1 MQKCR
6 KIFIVLFSVFYVIF
20 SPVASVFALD
30 NNQSTSNIEKSDEKE
45 NKNQINSPNN
55 SAIIGS
61 KNERTEK
68 PKQETESPPDSKEPT
83 ITNVTVTGD
92 FDKDAKGVDFFKKIQ
107 INLIGENLTDNNFL
121 TKEGLHWS
129 DKTTV
134 ELIKGVENGFINS
147 ETYLGKQNNPTTSVK
162 AYSMNVGDS
171 GRINYVGKTKSGVDL
186 DLIWTVTG
194 NDSADWKKNS
204 GYYSSSRATG
214 LAFTG
219 EQSIPNST
227 GNSIVV
233 LYTEANTLGL
243 HYKIVKHGTLDEQP
257 VILSFISTDI
267 DAAQGVQTDLANIVE
282 LIPNESGLKKSTD
295 GVIYDATP
303 KMMALNGSSDLPK
316 GGYLGAGFLSSFN
329 YTFYSPAPPRFNN
342 SYDYALGVRY
352 DIFGSSLQADIL
364 TRITQRIRVKYVDS
378 SGKELKKEEH
388 YSGFTDK
395 SYKVDSISIP
405 KYRLVNIDKN
415 VTDKNNPIITFIYQ
429 PEHKVTL
436 HFVDEQGTKIQESKT
451 FTVLEGQTISY
462 TPNSMDGFITPNKLK
477 QIAVKDVDY
486 QFVYKKVPKQEQK
499 PSEETKN
506 PVKTTPKKE
515 VNKQNTGTGVVSNV
529 GSVVANHSSAKKTI
543 NVEES
548 PVSKNAPSIQS
559 SSHNVSYNTKETG
572 VQEKKDPFLENTGM
586 PQEEKKKFLNHIHE
600 REVNKQ
606 NTGNGVVS
614 NVGPFVAN
622 HSNAKKTINVEES
635 PIFKNTPSIQSS
647 SHNVSYNTEETG
659 VRDKK
664 APFLENT
671 GMTQEEKKKF
681 LNHIHEREVNKQN
694 TGTGVVSNVGP
705 FVANHSSAKKTIN
718 VEESPIFKNTP
729 SIQSSSHNV
738 SYNTEETGVQE
749 KKDPFLENT
758 GMTQEDKKK
767 FLNYIHEVAKDA
779 RTKYGNDQNKINHAI
794 ANAIAYSAY
803 HDSFLQKRTN
813 DFGEKP
819 RNLSKDV
826 EKLLSDIYNENYYK
840 IDFPHLAMPLA
851 TSEKSVWY
859 KEVGKFI
866 AGLSPLNI
874 VGVTPSDTFFQAN
887 SLLGDELTIIDNK
900 DLITDIDAYIL
911 KYHPKFKDLPLNE
924 RIEKYYSTDN
934 LNKKRGEY
942 YKEVLELKSEGTGA
956 NNYST
961 ILKFGSIVTFAAL
974 GLFLLNIKNG
984 ISEFRTDPEKMIK
997 EKMIKEKIIPILIN
1011 DFEELKKDPLAYAT
1025 KKTSARLGNFVAD
1038 TIVTAKAVV
1047 TFTANKINN
1056 KIIKPIVNRVVK
1068 PIYNAVIR
1076 PISSFTYN
1084 KVAKPIYNNVVKPV
1098 YNKVIK
1104 PVVKLGY
1111 SNIVKPVYNKV
1122 IKPVAKWGYNNI
1134 VKPVYNKVIKPVVKW
1149 EYNNIVKPVYNKVI
1163 KPVVKWGYNNTVKP
1177 VYNKVIKPVA
1187 KWGYNNVVKPF
1198 VEPIYNKVIK
1208 PASNWISDKYNKA
1221 KNWFKKWF

>member
-6 KIFIVLFSVFYVIF
+6 KICIVLFSVFYLIF
-20 SPVASVFALD
+20 SPVASVFALE
-30 NNQSTSNIEKSDEKE
+30 NNQSISNKEEADKKE
-45 NKNQINSPNN
+45 NKNQITSPNN

-61 KNERTEK
+61 KNEQTEK
-68 PKQETESPPDSKEPT
+68 PKQETGSPPVSKEPT

-92 FDKDAKGVDFFKKIQ
+92 FDKDVKGVDFFKKIQ

-282 LIPNESGLKKSTD
+282 LIPEESGLKKSTD

-316 GGYLGAGFLSSFN
+316 GGYLGAVFLSSFN

-395 SYKVDSISIP
+395 SYKVDSINIP

-436 HFVDEQGTKIQESKT
+436 HFVDEQGTKVQESKT

-499 PSEETKN
+499 PSEGTKN
-506 PVKTTPKKE
+506 PIKTPPK
-515 VNKQNTGTGVVSNV
+515 
-529 GSVVANHSSAKKTI
+529 
-543 NVEES
+543 
-548 PVSKNAPSIQS
+548 
-559 SSHNVSYNTKETG
+559 
-572 VQEKKDPFLENTGM
+572 
-586 PQEEKKKFLNHIHE
+586 
-600 REVNKQ
+600 REINKQ
-606 NTGNGVVS
+606 NTGNGAVS
-614 NVGPFVAN
+614 NVGSFVAN
-622 HSNAKKTINVEES
+622 RSNAKKTIYVKES
-635 PIFKNTPSIQSS
+635 PVFQNTPSTQSS
-647 SHNVSYNTEETG
+647 FYNVSSNT
-659 VRDKK
+659 K
-664 APFLENT
+664 
-671 GMTQEEKKKF
+671 
-681 LNHIHEREVNKQN
+681 
-694 TGTGVVSNVGP
+694 
-705 FVANHSSAKKTIN
+705 
-718 VEESPIFKNTP
+718 
-729 SIQSSSHNV
+729 
-738 SYNTEETGVQE
+738 ETGVQE

-794 ANAIAYSAY
+794 ANAIAYKAY
-803 HDSFLQKRTN
+803 HDSFLQKNTN

-826 EKLLSDIYNENYYK
+826 EKLLSDIYKESYYK

-887 SLLGDELTIIDNK
+887 SLWGDEMTYLDKK
-900 DLITDIDAYIL
+900 DYITDIDAYIL
-911 KYHPKFKDLPLNE
+911 KYHPDFKDLSLDE
-924 RIEKYYSTDN
+924 RIEKYYSIEKLDE
-934 LNKKRGEY
+934 KRGEY
-942 YKEVLELKSEGTGA
+942 YKQILEMKSEGAGA
-956 NNYST
+956 KVYADV
-961 ILKFGSIVTFAAL
+961 LKVGSILSVATF
-974 GLFLLNIKNG
+974 GLLLLNIKNG
-984 ISEFRTDPEKMIK
+984 ISDFLKTPRKMIK
-997 EKMIKEKIIPILIN
+997 EIIIPSLVNNIKEFIKE
-1011 DFEELKKDPLAYAT
+1011 FKKNPLAYIGNKIFAP
-1025 KKTSARLGNFVAD
+1025 LGNFVVGA
-1038 TIVTAKAVV
+1038 TLTTMSVV

-1076 PISSFTYN
+1076 PISSFVYN

-1104 PVVKLGY
+1104 PVVKWGY

-1122 IKPVAKWGYNNI
+1122 IKPVVKWG
-1134 VKPVYNKVIKPVVKW
+1134 
-1149 EYNNIVKPVYNKVI
+1149 YNNIVKPVYNKVI
-1163 KPVVKWGYNNTVKP
+1163 KPVVKWGYNNVVEPIYNSIFKP
-1177 VYNKVIKPVA
+1177 I
-1187 KWGYNNVVKPF
+1187 YNNVAKPIYNNIFKPIYNNVAKPF
-1198 VEPIYNKVIK
+1198 VEPIYNNVFK
-1208 PASNWISDKYNKA
+1208 PAGNWMLDKYNKA
-1221 KNWFKKWF
+1221 SDWMYNKAKYWLKR

>member
-6 KIFIVLFSVFYVIF
+6 KICIVLFSVFYLIF
-20 SPVASVFALD
+20 SPVASVFALE
-30 NNQSTSNIEKSDEKE
+30 NNQSISNKEEADKKE
-45 NKNQINSPNN
+45 NKNQITSPNN

-61 KNERTEK
+61 KNEQTEK
-68 PKQETESPPDSKEPT
+68 PKQETGSPPVSKEPT

-147 ETYLGKQNNPTTSVK
+147 KTYLGKQNNPTTSVK

-204 GYYSSSRATG
+204 GYYSSSRPTG

-219 EQSIPNST
+219 EQSIPNTT

-282 LIPNESGLKKSTD
+282 LIPKESGLKKSTD
-295 GVIYDATP
+295 GVIYDGVP
-303 KMMALNGSSDLPK
+303 KMMSLNGSSDLPK

-364 TRITQRIRVKYVDS
+364 TRITQHIRVKYVDS

-395 SYKVDSISIP
+395 SYKVDSINIP

-415 VTDKNNPIITFIYQ
+415 VIDKNNPIITFVYQ

-436 HFVDEQGTKIQESKT
+436 HFVDEQGTKVQESKT

-486 QFVYKKVPKQEQK
+486 RFVYKKVPKQEQK
-499 PSEETKN
+499 PSEGTKN
-506 PVKTTPKKE
+506 PVKKTPK
-515 VNKQNTGTGVVSNV
+515 
-529 GSVVANHSSAKKTI
+529 
-543 NVEES
+543 
-548 PVSKNAPSIQS
+548 
-559 SSHNVSYNTKETG
+559 
-572 VQEKKDPFLENTGM
+572 
-586 PQEEKKKFLNHIHE
+586 

-614 NVGPFVAN
+614 NIVPFVAN
-622 HSNAKKTINVEES
+622 RSNAKKTIYVKES
-635 PIFKNTPSIQSS
+635 PVFQNTPSTQSS
-647 SHNVSYNTEETG
+647 FYNVSSNT
-659 VRDKK
+659 K
-664 APFLENT
+664 
-671 GMTQEEKKKF
+671 
-681 LNHIHEREVNKQN
+681 
-694 TGTGVVSNVGP
+694 
-705 FVANHSSAKKTIN
+705 
-718 VEESPIFKNTP
+718 
-729 SIQSSSHNV
+729 
-738 SYNTEETGVQE
+738 ETGVQE

-794 ANAIAYSAY
+794 ANAIAYSSY
-803 HDSFLQKRTN
+803 HDNLLQKSTN

-819 RNLSKDV
+819 RNLREDV
-826 EKLLSDIYNENYYK
+826 EDLLKRIHGEKKYKL
-840 IDFPHLAMPLA
+840 DFPHLAMPLA

-859 KEVGKFI
+859 KEFGKFI

-887 SLLGDELTIIDNK
+887 SLWGDEMTYLDKK
-900 DLITDIDAYIL
+900 DYITDIDAYIL
-911 KYHPKFKDLPLNE
+911 KYHPDFKDLSLDE
-924 RIEKYYSTDN
+924 RIEKYYSIEKLDE
-934 LNKKRGEY
+934 KRGEY
-942 YKEVLELKSEGTGA
+942 YKQILEMKSEGAGA
-956 NNYST
+956 KVYADV
-961 ILKFGSIVTFAAL
+961 LKVGSILSVATL
-974 GLFLLNIKNG
+974 GLLLLNIKNG
-984 ISEFRTDPEKMIK
+984 ISDFLKNPRKMIK
-997 EKMIKEKIIPILIN
+997 EIIIPSLVNNIKEFIKE
-1011 DFEELKKDPLAYAT
+1011 FKKNPLAYIGNKIFAP
-1025 KKTSARLGNFVAD
+1025 LGNFVVGA
-1038 TIVTAKAVV
+1038 TLTTMSVV

-1076 PISSFTYN
+1076 PISSFVYN

-1104 PVVKLGY
+1104 PVVKWGY

-1122 IKPVAKWGYNNI
+1122 IKPVVKWG
-1134 VKPVYNKVIKPVVKW
+1134 
-1149 EYNNIVKPVYNKVI
+1149 YNNIVKPVYNKVI
-1163 KPVVKWGYNNTVKP
+1163 KPVVKWGYNNVVEPIYNSIFKP
-1177 VYNKVIKPVA
+1177 I
-1187 KWGYNNVVKPF
+1187 YNNVAKPIYNNIFKPIYNNVAKPF
-1198 VEPIYNKVIK
+1198 VEPIYNNVFK
-1208 PASNWISDKYNKA
+1208 PAGNWMLDKYNKA
-1221 KNWFKKWF
+1221 SDWMYNKAKYWLKR

>member
-68 PKQETESPPDSKEPT
+68 PKQETESPPVSKEPT

-282 LIPNESGLKKSTD
+282 LIPEESGLKKSTD

-364 TRITQRIRVKYVDS
+364 TRITQHIRVKYVDS

-395 SYKVDSISIP
+395 SYKVDSINIP

-415 VTDKNNPIITFIYQ
+415 VIDKNNPIITFIYK

-436 HFVDEQGTKIQESKT
+436 HFVDEQGTKVQESKT

-477 QIAVKDVDY
+477 QIAIKDVDY

-499 PSEETKN
+499 PSEGIKN
-506 PVKTTPKKE
+506 PVKTTPKRE
-515 VNKQNTGTGVVSNV
+515 VNKQNTGTGVVSNVGSVVANHSSDKKTINVEESPVSKNEPSIQSSSHTGTGVVSNV

-548 PVSKNAPSIQS
+548 PVSKNTPSIQS
-559 SSHNVSYNTKETG
+559 SSHTG
-572 VQEKKDPFLENTGM
+572 T
-586 PQEEKKKFLNHIHE
+586 
-600 REVNKQ
+600 
-606 NTGNGVVS
+606 GVVS
-614 NVGPFVAN
+614 NVGSVVAN
-622 HSNAKKTINVEES
+622 HSSAKKTINVEES
-635 PIFKNTPSIQSS
+635 PVSKNTPSIQSS
-647 SHNVSYNTEETG
+647 SHNVSYKTEET
-659 VRDKK
+659 VVQEKK
-664 APFLENT
+664 DPFLENT
-671 GMTQEEKKKF
+671 GMNQEDKKKF

-705 FVANHSSAKKTIN
+705 FVANRSSAKKTIY
-718 VEESPIFKNTP
+718 VEESPVFKNTP

-738 SYNTEETGVQE
+738 SYKTEETVVQE

-767 FLNYIHEVAKDA
+767 FLNYIHEVAKNA
-779 RTKYGNDQNKINHAI
+779 RTKYGNDQNKINHTI
-794 ANAIAYSAY
+794 ANAIAYSSY
-803 HDSFLQKRTN
+803 HDNLLQKSTN

-819 RNLSKDV
+819 RNLSEDV
-826 EKLLSDIYNENYYK
+826 EKLLRWIHGEDKYK
-840 IDFPHLAMPLA
+840 LDFPHLAMPLA
-851 TSEKSVWY
+851 TAEKSVWY

-911 KYHPKFKDLPLNE
+911 KYHPEFKDLPLNE

-942 YKEVLELKSEGTGA
+942 YKEVLESKSEGTGM

-961 ILKFGSIVTFAAL
+961 ILKFGSMVTFAAL

-997 EKMIKEKIIPILIN
+997 EKIIPILIN
-1011 DFEELKKDPLAYAT
+1011 NFEELKKDPVAYAT
-1025 KKTSARLGNFVAD
+1025 KKHLLAL
-1038 TIVTAKAVV
+1038 
-1047 TFTANKINN
+1047 
-1056 KIIKPIVNRVVK
+1056 
-1068 PIYNAVIR
+1068 VI
-1076 PISSFTYN
+1076 
-1084 KVAKPIYNNVVKPV
+1084 
-1098 YNKVIK
+1098 
-1104 PVVKLGY
+1104 LLQML
-1111 SNIVKPVYNKV
+1111 
-1122 IKPVAKWGYNNI
+1122 
-1134 VKPVYNKVIKPVVKW
+1134 
-1149 EYNNIVKPVYNKVI
+1149 
-1163 KPVVKWGYNNTVKP
+1163 
-1177 VYNKVIKPVA
+1177 
-1187 KWGYNNVVKPF
+1187 
-1198 VEPIYNKVIK
+1198 
-1208 PASNWISDKYNKA
+1208 
-1221 KNWFKKWF
+1221 

>member
-30 NNQSTSNIEKSDEKE
+30 NNQSASNKEKSDEKE

-68 PKQETESPPDSKEPT
+68 PKQETESPPVSKEPT

-92 FDKDAKGVDFFKKIQ
+92 FDKDAKGIDFFKKIQ

-282 LIPNESGLKKSTD
+282 IIPEESGLKKSTD
-295 GVIYDATP
+295 GVIYDVTP

-364 TRITQRIRVKYVDS
+364 TRITQHIRVKYVDS
-378 SGKELKKEEH
+378 NGKELKKEEH

-395 SYKVDSISIP
+395 SYKVDSINIP

-415 VTDKNNPIITFIYQ
+415 VIDKNNPIITFIYQ

-436 HFVDEQGTKIQESKT
+436 HFVDEQGTKVQESKT

-486 QFVYKKVPKQEQK
+486 QFVYKKVPKKEQK

-515 VNKQNTGTGVVSNV
+515 VNKQNTGNEVVSNV
-529 GSVVANHSSAKKTI
+529 GSIVANHSSAKKII
-543 NVEES
+543 NVEGS
-548 PVSKNAPSIQS
+548 PVSKN
-559 SSHNVSYNTKETG
+559 T
-572 VQEKKDPFLENTGM
+572 L
-586 PQEEKKKFLNHIHE
+586 
-600 REVNKQ
+600 
-606 NTGNGVVS
+606 
-614 NVGPFVAN
+614 
-622 HSNAKKTINVEES
+622 
-635 PIFKNTPSIQSS
+635 SIQSS
-647 SHNVSYNTEETG
+647 SHNVSYNTEET
-659 VRDKK
+659 RLQEKK
-664 APFLENT
+664 DPFLENT
-671 GMTQEEKKKF
+671 GITQEEKKKF
-681 LNHIHEREVNKQN
+681 LNYIHEREVNKQN
-694 TGTGVVSNVGP
+694 TGTGVVSNLGP
-705 FVANHSSAKKTIN
+705 FVANRSSVKKTIY
-718 VEESPIFKNTP
+718 VEESPVFKNTP
-729 SIQSSSHNV
+729 SIQSSSHNI
-738 SYNTEETGVQE
+738 SYKTEETGVQE

-758 GMTQEDKKK
+758 GMTQEEKKD

-803 HDSFLQKRTN
+803 HDNFLQKSTN
-813 DFGEKP
+813 DFWEKP
-819 RNLSKDV
+819 RNLSEDV
-826 EKLLSDIYNENYYK
+826 EDLLMGIHSNDKYKL
-840 IDFPHLAMPLA
+840 DFPHLAMPLA
-851 TSEKSVWY
+851 TAEKSVWY

-874 VGVTPSDTFFQAN
+874 VGVTPSNTFFQAN

-900 DLITDIDAYIL
+900 DLITDIDAYVL

-934 LNKKRGEY
+934 LNKKREEY
-942 YKEVLELKSEGTGA
+942 YKEVLELKSEGTGT

-961 ILKFGSIVTFAAL
+961 ILKFGSMFTLAAL

-984 ISEFRTDPEKMIK
+984 ISDLLKNPKKI
-997 EKMIKEKIIPILIN
+997 IKEKIIPSLIN
-1011 DFEELKKDPLAYAT
+1011 NFAELKKDPLAYAT
-1025 KKTSARLGNFVAD
+1025 KKTSARFGNFVAD

-1149 EYNNIVKPVYNKVI
+1149 
-1163 KPVVKWGYNNTVKP
+1163 GYNNTVKP

-1221 KNWFKKWF
+1221 KSWLKKWF

>member
-68 PKQETESPPDSKEPT
+68 PKQETESPPVSKEPT

-282 LIPNESGLKKSTD
+282 LIPEESGLQNSTD

-303 KMMALNGSSDLPK
+303 KMMTLNGSSDLPK

-415 VTDKNNPIITFIYQ
+415 VTDKNNPIITFIYK

-436 HFVDEQGTKIQESKT
+436 HFVDEQGTKVQESKT
-451 FTVLEGQTISY
+451 FTVLEGQAISY

-477 QIAVKDVDY
+477 QIAIKDVDY
-486 QFVYKKVPKQEQK
+486 QFVYKKVPKKEQK
-499 PSEETKN
+499 PSEGTKN
-506 PVKTTPKKE
+506 PVKTTPK
-515 VNKQNTGTGVVSNV
+515 
-529 GSVVANHSSAKKTI
+529 
-543 NVEES
+543 
-548 PVSKNAPSIQS
+548 
-559 SSHNVSYNTKETG
+559 
-572 VQEKKDPFLENTGM
+572 
-586 PQEEKKKFLNHIHE
+586 
-600 REVNKQ
+600 REVN
-606 NTGNGVVS
+606 
-614 NVGPFVAN
+614 
-622 HSNAKKTINVEES
+622 
-635 PIFKNTPSIQSS
+635 
-647 SHNVSYNTEETG
+647 
-659 VRDKK
+659 
-664 APFLENT
+664 
-671 GMTQEEKKKF
+671 
-681 LNHIHEREVNKQN
+681 
-694 TGTGVVSNVGP
+694 
-705 FVANHSSAKKTIN
+705 
-718 VEESPIFKNTP
+718 
-729 SIQSSSHNV
+729 
-738 SYNTEETGVQE
+738 
-749 KKDPFLENT
+749 
-758 GMTQEDKKK
+758 
-767 FLNYIHEVAKDA
+767 
-779 RTKYGNDQNKINHAI
+779 
-794 ANAIAYSAY
+794 
-803 HDSFLQKRTN
+803 
-813 DFGEKP
+813 
-819 RNLSKDV
+819 
-826 EKLLSDIYNENYYK
+826 
-840 IDFPHLAMPLA
+840 
-851 TSEKSVWY
+851 
-859 KEVGKFI
+859 
-866 AGLSPLNI
+866 
-874 VGVTPSDTFFQAN
+874 
-887 SLLGDELTIIDNK
+887 
-900 DLITDIDAYIL
+900 
-911 KYHPKFKDLPLNE
+911 
-924 RIEKYYSTDN
+924 
-934 LNKKRGEY
+934 
-942 YKEVLELKSEGTGA
+942 
-956 NNYST
+956 
-961 ILKFGSIVTFAAL
+961 
-974 GLFLLNIKNG
+974 
-984 ISEFRTDPEKMIK
+984 
-997 EKMIKEKIIPILIN
+997 
-1011 DFEELKKDPLAYAT
+1011 
-1025 KKTSARLGNFVAD
+1025 
-1038 TIVTAKAVV
+1038 
-1047 TFTANKINN
+1047 
-1056 KIIKPIVNRVVK
+1056 
-1068 PIYNAVIR
+1068 
-1076 PISSFTYN
+1076 
-1084 KVAKPIYNNVVKPV
+1084 
-1098 YNKVIK
+1098 
-1104 PVVKLGY
+1104 
-1111 SNIVKPVYNKV
+1111 
-1122 IKPVAKWGYNNI
+1122 
-1134 VKPVYNKVIKPVVKW
+1134 
-1149 EYNNIVKPVYNKVI
+1149 
-1163 KPVVKWGYNNTVKP
+1163 
-1177 VYNKVIKPVA
+1177 
-1187 KWGYNNVVKPF
+1187 
-1198 VEPIYNKVIK
+1198 
-1208 PASNWISDKYNKA
+1208 
-1221 KNWFKKWF
+1221 

>member
-6 KIFIVLFSVFYVIF
+6 KICIVLFSVFYLIF
-20 SPVASVFALD
+20 SPVASVFALE
-30 NNQSTSNIEKSDEKE
+30 NNQSISNKEEADKKE
-45 NKNQINSPNN
+45 NKNQITSPNN

-61 KNERTEK
+61 KNEQTEK
-68 PKQETESPPDSKEPT
+68 PKQETGSPPVSKEPT

-147 ETYLGKQNNPTTSVK
+147 KTYLGKQNNPTTSVK

-204 GYYSSSRATG
+204 GYYSSSRPTG

-219 EQSIPNST
+219 EQSIPNTT

-282 LIPNESGLKKSTD
+282 LIPKESGLKKSTD
-295 GVIYDATP
+295 GVIYDGVP
-303 KMMALNGSSDLPK
+303 KMMSLNGSSDLPK

-364 TRITQRIRVKYVDS
+364 TRITQHIRVKYVDS

-395 SYKVDSISIP
+395 SYKVDSINIP

-415 VTDKNNPIITFIYQ
+415 VIDKNNPIITFVYQ

-436 HFVDEQGTKIQESKT
+436 HFVDEQGTKVQESKT

-486 QFVYKKVPKQEQK
+486 RFVYKKVPKQEQK
-499 PSEETKN
+499 PSEGTKN
-506 PVKTTPKKE
+506 PVKKTPK
-515 VNKQNTGTGVVSNV
+515 
-529 GSVVANHSSAKKTI
+529 
-543 NVEES
+543 
-548 PVSKNAPSIQS
+548 
-559 SSHNVSYNTKETG
+559 
-572 VQEKKDPFLENTGM
+572 
-586 PQEEKKKFLNHIHE
+586 

-614 NVGPFVAN
+614 NIVPFVAN
-622 HSNAKKTINVEES
+622 RSNAKKTIYVKES
-635 PIFKNTPSIQSS
+635 PVFQNTPSTQSS
-647 SHNVSYNTEETG
+647 FYNVSSNT
-659 VRDKK
+659 K
-664 APFLENT
+664 
-671 GMTQEEKKKF
+671 
-681 LNHIHEREVNKQN
+681 
-694 TGTGVVSNVGP
+694 
-705 FVANHSSAKKTIN
+705 
-718 VEESPIFKNTP
+718 
-729 SIQSSSHNV
+729 
-738 SYNTEETGVQE
+738 ETGVQE

-794 ANAIAYSAY
+794 ANAIAYSSY
-803 HDSFLQKRTN
+803 HDNLLQKSTN

-819 RNLSKDV
+819 RNLREDV
-826 EKLLSDIYNENYYK
+826 EDLLKRIHGEKKYKL
-840 IDFPHLAMPLA
+840 DFPHLAMPLA

-859 KEVGKFI
+859 KEFGKFI

-887 SLLGDELTIIDNK
+887 SLWGDEMTYLDKK
-900 DLITDIDAYIL
+900 DYITDIDAYIL
-911 KYHPKFKDLPLNE
+911 KYHPDFKDLSLDE
-924 RIEKYYSTDN
+924 RIEKYYSIEKLDE
-934 LNKKRGEY
+934 KRGEY
-942 YKEVLELKSEGTGA
+942 YKQILEMKSEGAGA
-956 NNYST
+956 KVYADV
-961 ILKFGSIVTFAAL
+961 LKVGSILSVATL
-974 GLFLLNIKNG
+974 GLLLLNIKNG
-984 ISEFRTDPEKMIK
+984 ISDFLKNPRKMIK
-997 EKMIKEKIIPILIN
+997 EIIIPSLVNNIKEFIKE
-1011 DFEELKKDPLAYAT
+1011 FKKNPLAYIGNKIFAP
-1025 KKTSARLGNFVAD
+1025 LGNFVVGA
-1038 TIVTAKAVV
+1038 TLTTMSVV

-1076 PISSFTYN
+1076 PISSFVYN
-1084 KVAKPIYNNVVKPV
+1084 KVAKPIFNTVVKPV

-1104 PVVKLGY
+1104 PVVK
-1111 SNIVKPVYNKV
+1111 
-1122 IKPVAKWGYNNI
+1122 WG
-1134 VKPVYNKVIKPVVKW
+1134 
-1149 EYNNIVKPVYNKVI
+1149 YNNIVKPVYNKVI
-1163 KPVVKWGYNNTVKP
+1163 KPVVKWGYNNVVEPIYNSIFKP
-1177 VYNKVIKPVA
+1177 I
-1187 KWGYNNVVKPF
+1187 YNNVAKPIYNNIFKPIYNNVAKPF
-1198 VEPIYNKVIK
+1198 VEPIYNNVFK
-1208 PASNWISDKYNKA
+1208 PAGNWMLDKYNKA
-1221 KNWFKKWF
+1221 SDWMYNKAKYWLKR

>member
-6 KIFIVLFSVFYVIF
+6 KICIVLFSVFYLIF
-20 SPVASVFALD
+20 SPVASVFALE
-30 NNQSTSNIEKSDEKE
+30 NNQSISNKEEADKKE
-45 NKNQINSPNN
+45 NKNQITSPNN

-61 KNERTEK
+61 KNEQTEK
-68 PKQETESPPDSKEPT
+68 PKQETGSPPVSKEPT

-147 ETYLGKQNNPTTSVK
+147 KTYLGKQNNPTTSVK

-204 GYYSSSRATG
+204 GYYSSSRPTG

-219 EQSIPNST
+219 EQSIPNTT

-282 LIPNESGLKKSTD
+282 LIPKESGLKKSTD
-295 GVIYDATP
+295 GVIYDANP
-303 KMMALNGSSDLPK
+303 KMMSLNGSSDLPK

-364 TRITQRIRVKYVDS
+364 TRITQHIRVKYVDS

-395 SYKVDSISIP
+395 SYKVDSINIP

-415 VTDKNNPIITFIYQ
+415 VIDKNNPIITFVYQ

-436 HFVDEQGTKIQESKT
+436 HFVDEQGTKVQESKT

-486 QFVYKKVPKQEQK
+486 RFVYKKVPKQEQK
-499 PSEETKN
+499 PSEGTKN
-506 PVKTTPKKE
+506 PVKKTPK
-515 VNKQNTGTGVVSNV
+515 
-529 GSVVANHSSAKKTI
+529 
-543 NVEES
+543 
-548 PVSKNAPSIQS
+548 
-559 SSHNVSYNTKETG
+559 
-572 VQEKKDPFLENTGM
+572 
-586 PQEEKKKFLNHIHE
+586 
-600 REVNKQ
+600 REVSKQ

-614 NVGPFVAN
+614 NIVPFVTN
-622 HSNAKKTINVEES
+622 RSSAKKTIYVEES
-635 PIFKNTPSIQSS
+635 PVFKNTPSIQSS
-647 SHNVSYNTEETG
+647 SHNVSYNTEET
-659 VRDKK
+659 R
-664 APFLENT
+664 A
-671 GMTQEEKKKF
+671 
-681 LNHIHEREVNKQN
+681 
-694 TGTGVVSNVGP
+694 
-705 FVANHSSAKKTIN
+705 
-718 VEESPIFKNTP
+718 
-729 SIQSSSHNV
+729 
-738 SYNTEETGVQE
+738 QE
-749 KKDPFLENT
+749 KRDPFLENT

-794 ANAIAYSAY
+794 ANAIAYSTY
-803 HDSFLQKRTN
+803 RDSFLQKSTN

-826 EKLLSDIYNENYYK
+826 EELLGDIYRQSKYK

-851 TSEKSVWY
+851 TAEKSVWY
-859 KEVGKFI
+859 KEFGKFI

-887 SLLGDELTIIDNK
+887 SLWGDEMTYLDKK
-900 DLITDIDAYIL
+900 DYITDVDAYIL
-911 KYHPKFKDLPLNE
+911 KYHPDFKDLSLDE
-924 RIEKYYSTDN
+924 RIEKYYSIEKLDE
-934 LNKKRGEY
+934 KRGEY
-942 YKEVLELKSEGTGA
+942 YKQILEMKSEGAGA
-956 NNYST
+956 KVYADV
-961 ILKFGSIVTFAAL
+961 LKVGSILSVATL
-974 GLFLLNIKNG
+974 GLLLLNIKNG
-984 ISEFRTDPEKMIK
+984 ISDFLKNPRKMIK
-997 EKMIKEKIIPILIN
+997 EIIIPSLVNNIKEFIKE
-1011 DFEELKKDPLAYAT
+1011 FKKNPLAYIGNKIFAP
-1025 KKTSARLGNFVAD
+1025 LGNFVVGA
-1038 TIVTAKAVV
+1038 TLTTMSVV

-1076 PISSFTYN
+1076 PISSFVYN

-1104 PVVKLGY
+1104 PVVKWGY

-1122 IKPVAKWGYNNI
+1122 IKPVVKWG
-1134 VKPVYNKVIKPVVKW
+1134 
-1149 EYNNIVKPVYNKVI
+1149 YNNIVKPVYNKVI
-1163 KPVVKWGYNNTVKP
+1163 KPVVKWGYNNVVEPIYNSIFKP
-1177 VYNKVIKPVA
+1177 I
-1187 KWGYNNVVKPF
+1187 YNNVAKPIYNNIFKPIYNNVAKPF
-1198 VEPIYNKVIK
+1198 VEPIYNNVIK
-1208 PASNWISDKYNKA
+1208 PAGNWMLDKYNKA
-1221 KNWFKKWF
+1221 SDWMYNKAKYWLKR

>member
-30 NNQSTSNIEKSDEKE
+30 NNQSASNKEKSDEKE

-68 PKQETESPPDSKEPT
+68 PKQETESPPVSKEPT

-92 FDKDAKGVDFFKKIQ
+92 FDKDARGVDFFKKIQ

-282 LIPNESGLKKSTD
+282 LIPEESGLKKSTD

-364 TRITQRIRVKYVDS
+364 TRITQHIRVKYVDS

-395 SYKVDSISIP
+395 SYKVDSINIP

-436 HFVDEQGTKIQESKT
+436 HFVDEQGTKVQESKT

-486 QFVYKKVPKQEQK
+486 QFV
-499 PSEETKN
+499 
-506 PVKTTPKKE
+506 
-515 VNKQNTGTGVVSNV
+515 
-529 GSVVANHSSAKKTI
+529 
-543 NVEES
+543 
-548 PVSKNAPSIQS
+548 
-559 SSHNVSYNTKETG
+559 
-572 VQEKKDPFLENTGM
+572 
-586 PQEEKKKFLNHIHE
+586 
-600 REVNKQ
+600 
-606 NTGNGVVS
+606 
-614 NVGPFVAN
+614 
-622 HSNAKKTINVEES
+622 
-635 PIFKNTPSIQSS
+635 
-647 SHNVSYNTEETG
+647 
-659 VRDKK
+659 
-664 APFLENT
+664 
-671 GMTQEEKKKF
+671 
-681 LNHIHEREVNKQN
+681 
-694 TGTGVVSNVGP
+694 
-705 FVANHSSAKKTIN
+705 
-718 VEESPIFKNTP
+718 
-729 SIQSSSHNV
+729 
-738 SYNTEETGVQE
+738 
-749 KKDPFLENT
+749 
-758 GMTQEDKKK
+758 
-767 FLNYIHEVAKDA
+767 
-779 RTKYGNDQNKINHAI
+779 
-794 ANAIAYSAY
+794 
-803 HDSFLQKRTN
+803 
-813 DFGEKP
+813 
-819 RNLSKDV
+819 
-826 EKLLSDIYNENYYK
+826 
-840 IDFPHLAMPLA
+840 
-851 TSEKSVWY
+851 
-859 KEVGKFI
+859 
-866 AGLSPLNI
+866 
-874 VGVTPSDTFFQAN
+874 
-887 SLLGDELTIIDNK
+887 
-900 DLITDIDAYIL
+900 
-911 KYHPKFKDLPLNE
+911 
-924 RIEKYYSTDN
+924 
-934 LNKKRGEY
+934 
-942 YKEVLELKSEGTGA
+942 
-956 NNYST
+956 
-961 ILKFGSIVTFAAL
+961 
-974 GLFLLNIKNG
+974 
-984 ISEFRTDPEKMIK
+984 
-997 EKMIKEKIIPILIN
+997 
-1011 DFEELKKDPLAYAT
+1011 
-1025 KKTSARLGNFVAD
+1025 
-1038 TIVTAKAVV
+1038 
-1047 TFTANKINN
+1047 
-1056 KIIKPIVNRVVK
+1056 
-1068 PIYNAVIR
+1068 
-1076 PISSFTYN
+1076 
-1084 KVAKPIYNNVVKPV
+1084 
-1098 YNKVIK
+1098 
-1104 PVVKLGY
+1104 
-1111 SNIVKPVYNKV
+1111 
-1122 IKPVAKWGYNNI
+1122 
-1134 VKPVYNKVIKPVVKW
+1134 
-1149 EYNNIVKPVYNKVI
+1149 
-1163 KPVVKWGYNNTVKP
+1163 
-1177 VYNKVIKPVA
+1177 
-1187 KWGYNNVVKPF
+1187 
-1198 VEPIYNKVIK
+1198 
-1208 PASNWISDKYNKA
+1208 
-1221 KNWFKKWF
+1221 

>member
-6 KIFIVLFSVFYVIF
+6 KICIVLFSVFYVIF

-30 NNQSTSNIEKSDEKE
+30 NNQSASNIEKSDEKE

-61 KNERTEK
+61 KNEQTEK
-68 PKQETESPPDSKEPT
+68 PKQETESPPVSKEPT

-92 FDKDAKGVDFFKKIQ
+92 FDKDARGVDFFKKIQ

-267 DAAQGVQTDLANIVE
+267 DAAQGVQTDLSNIVE
-282 LIPNESGLKKSTD
+282 LIPEESGLKKSTD

-395 SYKVDSISIP
+395 SYKVDSINIP

-415 VTDKNNPIITFIYQ
+415 VIDKNNPIITFIYQ

-436 HFVDEQGTKIQESKT
+436 HFVDEQGTKVQESKT
-451 FTVLEGQTISY
+451 FTVLEGQTIGY

-486 QFVYKKVPKQEQK
+486 QFVYKKVPKKEQK
-499 PSEETKN
+499 PSEEIKN

-515 VNKQNTGTGVVSNV
+515 VNKQNTGNEVVSNV
-529 GSVVANHSSAKKTI
+529 GPLVANHSSAKKTI

-548 PVSKNAPSIQS
+548 PV
-559 SSHNVSYNTKETG
+559 
-572 VQEKKDPFLENTGM
+572 
-586 PQEEKKKFLNHIHE
+586 
-600 REVNKQ
+600 
-606 NTGNGVVS
+606 
-614 NVGPFVAN
+614 
-622 HSNAKKTINVEES
+622 
-635 PIFKNTPSIQSS
+635 FKNTPSIQSS
-647 SHNVSYNTEETG
+647 SHT
-659 VRDKK
+659 K
-664 APFLENT
+664 
-671 GMTQEEKKKF
+671 
-681 LNHIHEREVNKQN
+681 
-694 TGTGVVSNVGP
+694 TGVVSNVGP
-705 FVANHSSAKKTIN
+705 FVANHSSAKKTIY
-718 VEESPIFKNTP
+718 VEEYPVFKNTP

-794 ANAIAYSAY
+794 ANAIAYKAY
-803 HDSFLQKRTN
+803 HDSFLQKNTN

-826 EKLLSDIYNENYYK
+826 EKLLSDIYKESYYK

-900 DLITDIDAYIL
+900 DLITDIDAYVL

-934 LNKKRGEY
+934 LNKKREEY

-961 ILKFGSIVTFAAL
+961 ILKFGSMFTFAAL

-984 ISEFRTDPEKMIK
+984 ISDFLKNPKKMIE
-997 EKMIKEKIIPILIN
+997 EKIIKEKIIPSLIN
-1011 DFEELKKDPLAYAT
+1011 NFEELKKDPLAYAT
-1025 KKTSARLGNFVAD
+1025 KKTSARFGNFVAD

-1084 KVAKPIYNNVVKPV
+1084 KVVKPIYNNVVKPV
-1098 YNKVIK
+1098 YNKVTK
-1104 PVVKLGY
+1104 PVV
-1111 SNIVKPVYNKV
+1111 
-1122 IKPVAKWGYNNI
+1122 KWGYNNI
-1134 VKPVYNKVIKPVVKW
+1134 VKPVYNKAIKPVAKW
-1149 EYNNIVKPVYNKVI
+1149 GYNNIVKPVYNKVI

-1198 VEPIYNKVIK
+1198 VEPIYNKVVK

>member
-30 NNQSTSNIEKSDEKE
+30 NNQSISNTEKSDEKE

-61 KNERTEK
+61 KNEQTEK
-68 PKQETESPPDSKEPT
+68 PKQETESPPVSKEPT

-92 FDKDAKGVDFFKKIQ
+92 FDKDARGVDFFKKIQ

-282 LIPNESGLKKSTD
+282 LIPEESGLKKSTD

-395 SYKVDSISIP
+395 SYKVDSINIP

-415 VTDKNNPIITFIYQ
+415 VIDKNNPIITFIYQ

-436 HFVDEQGTKIQESKT
+436 HFVDEQGTKVQESKI

-477 QIAVKDVDY
+477 QIAVKDLDY

-559 SSHNVSYNTKETG
+559 SSH
-572 VQEKKDPFLENTGM
+572 
-586 PQEEKKKFLNHIHE
+586 
-600 REVNKQ
+600 
-606 NTGNGVVS
+606 
-614 NVGPFVAN
+614 
-622 HSNAKKTINVEES
+622 
-635 PIFKNTPSIQSS
+635 
-647 SHNVSYNTEETG
+647 
-659 VRDKK
+659 
-664 APFLENT
+664 
-671 GMTQEEKKKF
+671 
-681 LNHIHEREVNKQN
+681 

-705 FVANHSSAKKTIN
+705 LVANHSSAKKTIN
-718 VEESPIFKNTP
+718 VEESPVFKNTP
-729 SIQSSSHNV
+729 SIQSSSHTETGVVSNVGPFVANRSGAKKTIYVEESPVFKNTPSIQSSSYNV

-767 FLNYIHEVAKDA
+767 FLTYIHEVAKNA

-794 ANAIAYSAY
+794 ANAIAYSSY
-803 HDSFLQKRTN
+803 HNNFLQKSTN
-813 DFGEKP
+813 DFWEKP
-819 RNLSKDV
+819 ENLTDDMEELLKNIHEDKFY
-826 EKLLSDIYNENYYK
+826 KL
-840 IDFPHLAMPLA
+840 DFPHLAMPLA
-851 TSEKSVWY
+851 TAEKSVWY

-934 LNKKRGEY
+934 LNKKREEY
-942 YKEVLELKSEGTGA
+942 YKEVLELKSEGTGT
-956 NNYST
+956 NNFST
-961 ILKFGSIVTFAAL
+961 ILKFGSMFTLAAL

-984 ISEFRTDPEKMIK
+984 ISDFLKNPK
-997 EKMIKEKIIPILIN
+997 KMIKEKIIPSLIN
-1011 DFEELKKDPLAYAT
+1011 NFAELKKDPLAYVT

-1076 PISSFTYN
+1076 PISSFMYN

-1098 YNKVIK
+1098 NNKVIK
-1104 PVVKLGY
+1104 PVVKWGY
-1111 SNIVKPVYNKV
+1111 NNVVKPVYNKV
-1122 IKPVAKWGYNNI
+1122 IKPVAKWEYNNV
-1134 VKPVYNKVIKPVVKW
+1134 VKPVYNKVIKPV
-1149 EYNNIVKPVYNKVI
+1149 
-1163 KPVVKWGYNNTVKP
+1163 VKP

-1208 PASNWISDKYNKA
+1208 PASNWISGKYNKA
-1221 KNWFKKWF
+1221 KSWLKKWF

>member
-30 NNQSTSNIEKSDEKE
+30 NNQSASNKEKSDEKE

-68 PKQETESPPDSKEPT
+68 PKQETESPPVSKEPT

-92 FDKDAKGVDFFKKIQ
+92 FDKDAKGIDFFKKIQ

-282 LIPNESGLKKSTD
+282 IIPEESGLKKSTD
-295 GVIYDATP
+295 GVIYDVTP

-364 TRITQRIRVKYVDS
+364 TRITQHIRVKYVDS
-378 SGKELKKEEH
+378 NGKELKKEEH

-395 SYKVDSISIP
+395 SYKVDSINIP

-415 VTDKNNPIITFIYQ
+415 VIDKNNPIITFIYQ

-436 HFVDEQGTKIQESKT
+436 HFVDEQGTKVQESKT

-486 QFVYKKVPKQEQK
+486 QFVYKKVPKKEQK

-515 VNKQNTGTGVVSNV
+515 VNKQNTGNEVVSNV
-529 GSVVANHSSAKKTI
+529 GSIVANHSSAKKII
-543 NVEES
+543 NVEGS
-548 PVSKNAPSIQS
+548 PVSKN
-559 SSHNVSYNTKETG
+559 T
-572 VQEKKDPFLENTGM
+572 L
-586 PQEEKKKFLNHIHE
+586 
-600 REVNKQ
+600 
-606 NTGNGVVS
+606 
-614 NVGPFVAN
+614 
-622 HSNAKKTINVEES
+622 
-635 PIFKNTPSIQSS
+635 SIQSS
-647 SHNVSYNTEETG
+647 SHNVSYNTEET
-659 VRDKK
+659 RLQEKK
-664 APFLENT
+664 DPFLENT
-671 GMTQEEKKKF
+671 GITQEEKKKF
-681 LNHIHEREVNKQN
+681 LNYIHEREVNKQN
-694 TGTGVVSNVGP
+694 TGTGVVSNLGP
-705 FVANHSSAKKTIN
+705 FVANRSSVKKTIY
-718 VEESPIFKNTP
+718 VEESPVFKNTP
-729 SIQSSSHNV
+729 SIQSSSHNI
-738 SYNTEETGVQE
+738 SYKTEETGVQE

-758 GMTQEDKKK
+758 GMTQEEKKD

-803 HDSFLQKRTN
+803 HDNFLQKSTN
-813 DFGEKP
+813 DFWEKP
-819 RNLSKDV
+819 RNLSEDV
-826 EKLLSDIYNENYYK
+826 EDLLMGIHSNDKYKL
-840 IDFPHLAMPLA
+840 DFPHLAMPLA
-851 TSEKSVWY
+851 TAEKSVWY

-874 VGVTPSDTFFQAN
+874 VGVTPSNTFFQAN

-900 DLITDIDAYIL
+900 DLITDIDAYVL

-934 LNKKRGEY
+934 LNKKREEY
-942 YKEVLELKSEGTGA
+942 YKEVLELKSEGTGT

-961 ILKFGSIVTFAAL
+961 ILKFGSMFTLAAL

-984 ISEFRTDPEKMIK
+984 ISDLLKNPKKI
-997 EKMIKEKIIPILIN
+997 IKEKIIPSLIN
-1011 DFEELKKDPLAYAT
+1011 NFAELKKDPLAYAT
-1025 KKTSARLGNFVAD
+1025 KKTSARFGNFVAD

-1134 VKPVYNKVIKPVVKW
+1134 VKPVYNKVIKPV
-1149 EYNNIVKPVYNKVI
+1149 
-1163 KPVVKWGYNNTVKP
+1163 
-1177 VYNKVIKPVA
+1177 A

-1221 KNWFKKWF
+1221 KSWLKKWF

>member
-30 NNQSTSNIEKSDEKE
+30 NNQSASNKEKSDEKE

-68 PKQETESPPDSKEPT
+68 PKQETESPPVSKEPT

-92 FDKDAKGVDFFKKIQ
+92 FDKDAKGIDFFKKIQ

-282 LIPNESGLKKSTD
+282 IIPEESGLKKSTD
-295 GVIYDATP
+295 GVIYDVTP

-364 TRITQRIRVKYVDS
+364 TRITQHIRVKYVDS
-378 SGKELKKEEH
+378 NGKELKKEEH

-395 SYKVDSISIP
+395 SYKVDSINIP

-415 VTDKNNPIITFIYQ
+415 VIDKNNPIITFIYQ

-436 HFVDEQGTKIQESKT
+436 HFVDEQGTKVQESKT

-486 QFVYKKVPKQEQK
+486 QFVYKKVPKKEQK

-515 VNKQNTGTGVVSNV
+515 VNKQNTGNEVVSNVGSIVANHSSAKKIINVEGSPVSKNTPSIQSSSHTGTGVVSNV

-548 PVSKNAPSIQS
+548 PVSKNTPSIQS
-559 SSHNVSYNTKETG
+559 SSHTG
-572 VQEKKDPFLENTGM
+572 T
-586 PQEEKKKFLNHIHE
+586 
-600 REVNKQ
+600 
-606 NTGNGVVS
+606 GVVS
-614 NVGPFVAN
+614 NVGSVVAN
-622 HSNAKKTINVEES
+622 HSSAKKIINVEGS
-635 PIFKNTPSIQSS
+635 PVSKNTLSIQSS
-647 SHNVSYNTEETG
+647 SHNVSYNTEET
-659 VRDKK
+659 RLQEKK
-664 APFLENT
+664 DPFLENT
-671 GMTQEEKKKF
+671 GITQEEKKKF
-681 LNHIHEREVNKQN
+681 LNYIHEREVNKQN
-694 TGTGVVSNVGP
+694 TGTGVVSNLGP
-705 FVANHSSAKKTIN
+705 FVANRSSVKKTIY
-718 VEESPIFKNTP
+718 VEESPVFKNTP
-729 SIQSSSHNV
+729 SIQSSSHNI
-738 SYNTEETGVQE
+738 SYKTEETGVQE

-758 GMTQEDKKK
+758 GMTQEEKKD

-803 HDSFLQKRTN
+803 HDNFLQKSTN
-813 DFGEKP
+813 DFWEKP
-819 RNLSKDV
+819 RNLSEDV
-826 EKLLSDIYNENYYK
+826 EDLLMGIHSNDKYKL
-840 IDFPHLAMPLA
+840 DFPHLAMPLA
-851 TSEKSVWY
+851 TAEKSVWY

-874 VGVTPSDTFFQAN
+874 VGVTPSNTFFQAN

-900 DLITDIDAYIL
+900 DLITDIDAYVL

-934 LNKKRGEY
+934 LNKKREEY
-942 YKEVLELKSEGTGA
+942 YKEVLELKSEGTGT

-961 ILKFGSIVTFAAL
+961 ILKFGSMFTLAAL

-984 ISEFRTDPEKMIK
+984 ISDLLKNPKKI
-997 EKMIKEKIIPILIN
+997 IKEKIIPSLIN
-1011 DFEELKKDPLAYAT
+1011 NFAELKKDPLAYAT
-1025 KKTSARLGNFVAD
+1025 KKTSARFGNFVAD

-1149 EYNNIVKPVYNKVI
+1149 
-1163 KPVVKWGYNNTVKP
+1163 GYNNTVKP

-1221 KNWFKKWF
+1221 KSWLKKWF

>member
-30 NNQSTSNIEKSDEKE
+30 NNQSASNKEKSDEKE

-68 PKQETESPPDSKEPT
+68 PKQETESPPVSKEPT

-92 FDKDAKGVDFFKKIQ
+92 FDKDAKGIDFFKKIQ

-282 LIPNESGLKKSTD
+282 IIPEESGLKKSTD
-295 GVIYDATP
+295 GVIYDVTP

-364 TRITQRIRVKYVDS
+364 TRITQHIRVKYVDS
-378 SGKELKKEEH
+378 NGKELKKEEH

-395 SYKVDSISIP
+395 SYKVDSINIP

-415 VTDKNNPIITFIYQ
+415 VIDKNNPIITFIYQ

-436 HFVDEQGTKIQESKT
+436 HFVDEQGTKVQESKT

-486 QFVYKKVPKQEQK
+486 QFVYKKVPKKEQK

-515 VNKQNTGTGVVSNV
+515 VNKQNTGNEVVSNVGSIVANHSSAKKIINVEGSPVSKNTPSIQSSSQTGTGVVSNV

-543 NVEES
+543 NVEGS
-548 PVSKNAPSIQS
+548 PVSKNTPSIQS
-559 SSHNVSYNTKETG
+559 SSHTG
-572 VQEKKDPFLENTGM
+572 T
-586 PQEEKKKFLNHIHE
+586 
-600 REVNKQ
+600 
-606 NTGNGVVS
+606 GVVS
-614 NVGPFVAN
+614 NLGPFVAN
-622 HSNAKKTINVEES
+622 RSSVKKTIYVEES
-635 PIFKNTPSIQSS
+635 PVFKNTPSIQSS
-647 SHNVSYNTEETG
+647 SHNISY
-659 VRDKK
+659 K
-664 APFLENT
+664 
-671 GMTQEEKKKF
+671 
-681 LNHIHEREVNKQN
+681 
-694 TGTGVVSNVGP
+694 
-705 FVANHSSAKKTIN
+705 
-718 VEESPIFKNTP
+718 
-729 SIQSSSHNV
+729 
-738 SYNTEETGVQE
+738 TEETGVQE

-758 GMTQEDKKK
+758 GMTQEEKKD

-803 HDSFLQKRTN
+803 HDNFLQKSTN
-813 DFGEKP
+813 DFWEKP
-819 RNLSKDV
+819 RNLSEDV
-826 EKLLSDIYNENYYK
+826 EDLLMGIHSNDKYKL
-840 IDFPHLAMPLA
+840 DFPHLAMPLA
-851 TSEKSVWY
+851 TAEKSVWY

-874 VGVTPSDTFFQAN
+874 VGVTPSNTFFQAN

-900 DLITDIDAYIL
+900 DLITDIDAYVL

-934 LNKKRGEY
+934 LNKKREEY
-942 YKEVLELKSEGTGA
+942 YKEVLELKSEGTGT

-961 ILKFGSIVTFAAL
+961 ILKFGSMFTLAAL

-984 ISEFRTDPEKMIK
+984 ISDLLKNPKKI
-997 EKMIKEKIIPILIN
+997 IKEKIIPSLIN
-1011 DFEELKKDPLAYAT
+1011 NFAELKKDPLAYAT
-1025 KKTSARLGNFVAD
+1025 KKTSARFGNFVAD

-1149 EYNNIVKPVYNKVI
+1149 
-1163 KPVVKWGYNNTVKP
+1163 GYNNTVKP

-1221 KNWFKKWF
+1221 KSWLKKWF

>member
-6 KIFIVLFSVFYVIF
+6 KICIVLFSVFYLIF
-20 SPVASVFALD
+20 SPVASVFALE
-30 NNQSTSNIEKSDEKE
+30 NNQSISNKEEADKKE
-45 NKNQINSPNN
+45 NKNQITSPNN

-61 KNERTEK
+61 KNEQTEK
-68 PKQETESPPDSKEPT
+68 PKQETGSPPVSKEPT

-147 ETYLGKQNNPTTSVK
+147 KTYLGKQNNPTTSVK

-204 GYYSSSRATG
+204 GYYSSSRPTG

-219 EQSIPNST
+219 EQSIPNTT

-282 LIPNESGLKKSTD
+282 LIPKESGLKKSTD
-295 GVIYDATP
+295 GVIYDGVP
-303 KMMALNGSSDLPK
+303 KMMSLNGSSDLPK

-364 TRITQRIRVKYVDS
+364 TRITQHIRVKYVDS

-395 SYKVDSISIP
+395 SYKVDSINIP

-415 VTDKNNPIITFIYQ
+415 VIDKNNPIITFVYQ

-436 HFVDEQGTKIQESKT
+436 HFVDEQGTKVQESKT

-486 QFVYKKVPKQEQK
+486 RFVYKKVPKQEQK
-499 PSEETKN
+499 PSEGTKN
-506 PVKTTPKKE
+506 PVKKTPK
-515 VNKQNTGTGVVSNV
+515 
-529 GSVVANHSSAKKTI
+529 
-543 NVEES
+543 
-548 PVSKNAPSIQS
+548 
-559 SSHNVSYNTKETG
+559 
-572 VQEKKDPFLENTGM
+572 
-586 PQEEKKKFLNHIHE
+586 

-614 NVGPFVAN
+614 NIVPFVAN
-622 HSNAKKTINVEES
+622 RSNAKKTIYVKES
-635 PIFKNTPSIQSS
+635 PVFQNTPSTQSS
-647 SHNVSYNTEETG
+647 FYNVSSNT
-659 VRDKK
+659 K
-664 APFLENT
+664 
-671 GMTQEEKKKF
+671 
-681 LNHIHEREVNKQN
+681 
-694 TGTGVVSNVGP
+694 
-705 FVANHSSAKKTIN
+705 
-718 VEESPIFKNTP
+718 
-729 SIQSSSHNV
+729 
-738 SYNTEETGVQE
+738 ETGVQE

-794 ANAIAYSAY
+794 ANAIAYSSY
-803 HDSFLQKRTN
+803 HDNLLQKSTN

-819 RNLSKDV
+819 RNLREDV
-826 EKLLSDIYNENYYK
+826 EDLLKRIHGEKKYKL
-840 IDFPHLAMPLA
+840 DFPHLAMPLA

-859 KEVGKFI
+859 KEFGKFI

-887 SLLGDELTIIDNK
+887 SLWGDEMTYLDKK
-900 DLITDIDAYIL
+900 DYITDIDAYIL
-911 KYHPKFKDLPLNE
+911 KYHPDFKDLSLDE
-924 RIEKYYSTDN
+924 RIEKYYSIEKLDE
-934 LNKKRGEY
+934 KRGEY
-942 YKEVLELKSEGTGA
+942 YKQILEMKSEGAGA
-956 NNYST
+956 KVYADV
-961 ILKFGSIVTFAAL
+961 LKVGSILSVATL
-974 GLFLLNIKNG
+974 GLLLLNIKNG
-984 ISEFRTDPEKMIK
+984 ISDFLKNPRKMIK
-997 EKMIKEKIIPILIN
+997 EIIIPSLVNNIKEFIKE
-1011 DFEELKKDPLAYAT
+1011 FKKNPLAYIGNKIFAP
-1025 KKTSARLGNFVAD
+1025 LGNFVVGA
-1038 TIVTAKAVV
+1038 TLTTMSVV

-1076 PISSFTYN
+1076 PISSFVYN

-1104 PVVKLGY
+1104 PVVKWGY
-1111 SNIVKPVYNKV
+1111 S
-1122 IKPVAKWGYNNI
+1122 
-1134 VKPVYNKVIKPVVKW
+1134 
-1149 EYNNIVKPVYNKVI
+1149 NIVKPVYNKVI
-1163 KPVVKWGYNNTVKP
+1163 KPVVKWGYNNVVEPIYNSIFKP
-1177 VYNKVIKPVA
+1177 I
-1187 KWGYNNVVKPF
+1187 YNNVAKPIYNNIFKPIYNNVAKPF
-1198 VEPIYNKVIK
+1198 VEPIYNNVFK
-1208 PASNWISDKYNKA
+1208 PAGNWMLDKYNKA
-1221 KNWFKKWF
+1221 SDWMYNKAKYWLKR

>member
-395 SYKVDSISIP
+395 SYKVDSINIP

-415 VTDKNNPIITFIYQ
+415 VIDKNNPIITFIYQ

-436 HFVDEQGTKIQESKT
+436 HFVDEQGTKVQESKT

-515 VNKQNTGTGVVSNV
+515 VNKQNTGNEVVSNVGPLVANHSSAKKTINVEESPVSKNTPSIQSSSHTGTGVVSNV

-548 PVSKNAPSIQS
+548 PVS
-559 SSHNVSYNTKETG
+559 
-572 VQEKKDPFLENTGM
+572 
-586 PQEEKKKFLNHIHE
+586 
-600 REVNKQ
+600 
-606 NTGNGVVS
+606 
-614 NVGPFVAN
+614 
-622 HSNAKKTINVEES
+622 
-635 PIFKNTPSIQSS
+635 
-647 SHNVSYNTEETG
+647 
-659 VRDKK
+659 
-664 APFLENT
+664 
-671 GMTQEEKKKF
+671 
-681 LNHIHEREVNKQN
+681 
-694 TGTGVVSNVGP
+694 
-705 FVANHSSAKKTIN
+705 
-718 VEESPIFKNTP
+718 KNTP

-794 ANAIAYSAY
+794 ANAIAYKAY
-803 HDSFLQKRTN
+803 HDSFLQKNTN

-826 EKLLSDIYNENYYK
+826 EKLLSDIYKESYYK

-900 DLITDIDAYIL
+900 DLITDIDAYVL

-934 LNKKRGEY
+934 LNKKREEY

-961 ILKFGSIVTFAAL
+961 ILKFGSMFTLAAL

-984 ISEFRTDPEKMIK
+984 ISDFLKNPKKMIE
-997 EKMIKEKIIPILIN
+997 EKIIKEKIIPSLIN
-1011 DFEELKKDPLAYAT
+1011 NFEELKKDPLAYAT
-1025 KKTSARLGNFVAD
+1025 KKTSARFGNFVAD

-1098 YNKVIK
+1098 YNKVTK
-1104 PVVKLGY
+1104 PVV
-1111 SNIVKPVYNKV
+1111 
-1122 IKPVAKWGYNNI
+1122 KWGYNNI
-1134 VKPVYNKVIKPVVKW
+1134 VKPVYNKAIKPVAKW
-1149 EYNNIVKPVYNKVI
+1149 GYNNIVKPVYNKVI

-1198 VEPIYNKVIK
+1198 VEPIYNKVVK

>member
-1 MQKCR
+1 M
-6 KIFIVLFSVFYVIF
+6 IF
-20 SPVASVFALD
+20 SPVASVFALE
-30 NNQSTSNIEKSDEKE
+30 NNQSISNKEEADKKE
-45 NKNQINSPNN
+45 NKNQITSPNN

-61 KNERTEK
+61 KNEQTEK
-68 PKQETESPPDSKEPT
+68 PKQETGSPPVSKEPT

-147 ETYLGKQNNPTTSVK
+147 KTYLGKQNNPTTSVK

-204 GYYSSSRATG
+204 GYYSSSRPTG

-219 EQSIPNST
+219 EQSIPNTT

-282 LIPNESGLKKSTD
+282 LIPKESGLKKSTD
-295 GVIYDATP
+295 GVIYDGVP
-303 KMMALNGSSDLPK
+303 KMMSLNGSSDLPK

-364 TRITQRIRVKYVDS
+364 TRITQHIRVKYVDS

-395 SYKVDSISIP
+395 SYKVDSINIP

-415 VTDKNNPIITFIYQ
+415 VIDKNNPIITFVYQ

-436 HFVDEQGTKIQESKT
+436 HFVDEQGTKVQESKT

-486 QFVYKKVPKQEQK
+486 RFVYKKVPKQEQK
-499 PSEETKN
+499 PSEGTKN
-506 PVKTTPKKE
+506 PVKKTPK
-515 VNKQNTGTGVVSNV
+515 
-529 GSVVANHSSAKKTI
+529 
-543 NVEES
+543 
-548 PVSKNAPSIQS
+548 
-559 SSHNVSYNTKETG
+559 
-572 VQEKKDPFLENTGM
+572 
-586 PQEEKKKFLNHIHE
+586 

-614 NVGPFVAN
+614 NIVPFVAN
-622 HSNAKKTINVEES
+622 RSNAKKTIYVKES
-635 PIFKNTPSIQSS
+635 PVFQNTPSTQSS
-647 SHNVSYNTEETG
+647 FYNVSSNT
-659 VRDKK
+659 K
-664 APFLENT
+664 
-671 GMTQEEKKKF
+671 
-681 LNHIHEREVNKQN
+681 
-694 TGTGVVSNVGP
+694 
-705 FVANHSSAKKTIN
+705 
-718 VEESPIFKNTP
+718 
-729 SIQSSSHNV
+729 
-738 SYNTEETGVQE
+738 ETGVQE

-794 ANAIAYSAY
+794 ANAIAYSSY
-803 HDSFLQKRTN
+803 HDNLLQKSTN

-819 RNLSKDV
+819 RNLREDV
-826 EKLLSDIYNENYYK
+826 EDLLKRIHGEKKYKL
-840 IDFPHLAMPLA
+840 DFPHLAMPLA

-859 KEVGKFI
+859 KEFGKFI

-887 SLLGDELTIIDNK
+887 SLWGDEMTYLDKK
-900 DLITDIDAYIL
+900 DYITDIDAYIL
-911 KYHPKFKDLPLNE
+911 KYHPDFKDLSLDE
-924 RIEKYYSTDN
+924 RIEKYYSIEKLDE
-934 LNKKRGEY
+934 KRGEY
-942 YKEVLELKSEGTGA
+942 YKQILEMKSEGAGA
-956 NNYST
+956 KVYADV
-961 ILKFGSIVTFAAL
+961 LKVGSILSVATL
-974 GLFLLNIKNG
+974 GLLLLNIKNG
-984 ISEFRTDPEKMIK
+984 ISDFLKNPRKMIK
-997 EKMIKEKIIPILIN
+997 EIIIPSLVNNIKEFIKE
-1011 DFEELKKDPLAYAT
+1011 FKKNPLAYIGNKIFAP
-1025 KKTSARLGNFVAD
+1025 LGNFVVGA
-1038 TIVTAKAVV
+1038 TLTTMSVV

-1076 PISSFTYN
+1076 PISSFVYN

-1104 PVVKLGY
+1104 PVVKWGY
-1111 SNIVKPVYNKV
+1111 S
-1122 IKPVAKWGYNNI
+1122 
-1134 VKPVYNKVIKPVVKW
+1134 
-1149 EYNNIVKPVYNKVI
+1149 NIVKPVYNKVI
-1163 KPVVKWGYNNTVKP
+1163 KPVVKWGYNNVVEPIYNSIFKP
-1177 VYNKVIKPVA
+1177 I
-1187 KWGYNNVVKPF
+1187 YNNVAKPIYNNIFKPIYNNVAKPF
-1198 VEPIYNKVIK
+1198 VEPIYNNVFK
-1208 PASNWISDKYNKA
+1208 PAGNWMLDKYNKA
-1221 KNWFKKWF
+1221 SDWMYNKAKYWLKR

>member
-6 KIFIVLFSVFYVIF
+6 KICIVLFSVFYLIF
-20 SPVASVFALD
+20 SPVASVLALE
-30 NNQSTSNIEKSDEKE
+30 NNQSISNKEEADKKE
-45 NKNQINSPNN
+45 NKNQITSPNN

-61 KNERTEK
+61 KNEQTEK
-68 PKQETESPPDSKEPT
+68 PKQETESPPVSKEPT

-92 FDKDAKGVDFFKKIQ
+92 FDKDARGVDFFKKIQ

-147 ETYLGKQNNPTTSVK
+147 ETYLGKQNNPMTPVK

-204 GYYSSSRATG
+204 GYYSSSRPTG

-219 EQSIPNST
+219 EQSIPNTT

-257 VILSFISTDI
+257 VVLSFISTDI

-282 LIPNESGLKKSTD
+282 LIPEESGLKKSTD

-303 KMMALNGSSDLPK
+303 KMMSLNGSSDLPK

-329 YTFYSPAPPRFNN
+329 YTFYSPALPRFNN

-364 TRITQRIRVKYVDS
+364 TRITQHIRVKYVDS
-378 SGKELKKEEH
+378 NGKELKKEEH

-395 SYKVDSISIP
+395 SYKVDSINIP

-415 VTDKNNPIITFIYQ
+415 VIDKNNPIITFIYH

-436 HFVDEQGTKIQESKT
+436 HFVDEQGTKVQESKT

-499 PSEETKN
+499 PSEGTKN
-506 PVKTTPKKE
+506 PVKTTPK
-515 VNKQNTGTGVVSNV
+515 
-529 GSVVANHSSAKKTI
+529 
-543 NVEES
+543 
-548 PVSKNAPSIQS
+548 
-559 SSHNVSYNTKETG
+559 
-572 VQEKKDPFLENTGM
+572 
-586 PQEEKKKFLNHIHE
+586 

-622 HSNAKKTINVEES
+622 HSSAKKTINVEGS
-635 PIFKNTPSIQSS
+635 PVFKNTPSIQSS
-647 SHNVSYNTEETG
+647 SHNVSYNTE
-659 VRDKK
+659 K
-664 APFLENT
+664 
-671 GMTQEEKKKF
+671 
-681 LNHIHEREVNKQN
+681 
-694 TGTGVVSNVGP
+694 
-705 FVANHSSAKKTIN
+705 
-718 VEESPIFKNTP
+718 
-729 SIQSSSHNV
+729 
-738 SYNTEETGVQE
+738 TGVQE

-758 GMTQEDKKK
+758 GMTQEEKKK

-803 HDSFLQKRTN
+803 HDSFLQKSTN

-819 RNLSKDV
+819 RNLSEDV
-826 EKLLSDIYNENYYK
+826 EELLRNIYK
-840 IDFPHLAMPLA
+840 
-851 TSEKSVWY
+851 
-859 KEVGKFI
+859 
-866 AGLSPLNI
+866 
-874 VGVTPSDTFFQAN
+874 
-887 SLLGDELTIIDNK
+887 
-900 DLITDIDAYIL
+900 
-911 KYHPKFKDLPLNE
+911 
-924 RIEKYYSTDN
+924 
-934 LNKKRGEY
+934 
-942 YKEVLELKSEGTGA
+942 
-956 NNYST
+956 
-961 ILKFGSIVTFAAL
+961 
-974 GLFLLNIKNG
+974 
-984 ISEFRTDPEKMIK
+984 
-997 EKMIKEKIIPILIN
+997 KII
-1011 DFEELKKDPLAYAT
+1011 
-1025 KKTSARLGNFVAD
+1025 
-1038 TIVTAKAVV
+1038 
-1047 TFTANKINN
+1047 
-1056 KIIKPIVNRVVK
+1056 IK
-1068 PIYNAVIR
+1068 
-1076 PISSFTYN
+1076 
-1084 KVAKPIYNNVVKPV
+1084 
-1098 YNKVIK
+1098 
-1104 PVVKLGY
+1104 
-1111 SNIVKPVYNKV
+1111 
-1122 IKPVAKWGYNNI
+1122 
-1134 VKPVYNKVIKPVVKW
+1134 
-1149 EYNNIVKPVYNKVI
+1149 
-1163 KPVVKWGYNNTVKP
+1163 
-1177 VYNKVIKPVA
+1177 
-1187 KWGYNNVVKPF
+1187 
-1198 VEPIYNKVIK
+1198 
-1208 PASNWISDKYNKA
+1208 
-1221 KNWFKKWF
+1221 

>member
-30 NNQSTSNIEKSDEKE
+30 NNQSASNIEKSDEKE

-68 PKQETESPPDSKEPT
+68 PKQETESPPVSKEPT

-92 FDKDAKGVDFFKKIQ
+92 FDKDARGVDFFKKIQ

-282 LIPNESGLKKSTD
+282 LIPEESGLKKSTD

-364 TRITQRIRVKYVDS
+364 TRITQHIRVKYVDS

-395 SYKVDSISIP
+395 SYKVDSINIP

-415 VTDKNNPIITFIYQ
+415 VIDKNNPIITFIYQ

-499 PSEETKN
+499 PSEGTKN
-506 PVKTTPKKE
+506 PVKTTPKRE
-515 VNKQNTGTGVVSNV
+515 VNKQNTGNGVVSNV

-543 NVEES
+543 NVGES

-586 PQEEKKKFLNHIHE
+586 
-600 REVNKQ
+600 
-606 NTGNGVVS
+606 S
-614 NVGPFVAN
+614 
-622 HSNAKKTINVEES
+622 
-635 PIFKNTPSIQSS
+635 
-647 SHNVSYNTEETG
+647 
-659 VRDKK
+659 
-664 APFLENT
+664 
-671 GMTQEEKKKF
+671 
-681 LNHIHEREVNKQN
+681 
-694 TGTGVVSNVGP
+694 
-705 FVANHSSAKKTIN
+705 
-718 VEESPIFKNTP
+718 
-729 SIQSSSHNV
+729 
-738 SYNTEETGVQE
+738 
-749 KKDPFLENT
+749 
-758 GMTQEDKKK
+758 QEDKKK

-779 RTKYGNDQNKINHAI
+779 RTKYGNDQNKINHAV
-794 ANAIAYSAY
+794 ANAISYSVY
-803 HDSFLQKRTN
+803 HDNFLQKSTN

-819 RNLSKDV
+819 KNLTGDMVQLLKNIHKD
-826 EKLLSDIYNENYYK
+826 EIYKL
-840 IDFPHLAMPLA
+840 DFPHLAMPLA
-851 TSEKSVWY
+851 TAEKSVWY

-874 VGVTPSDTFFQAN
+874 VGVTPSNTFFQAN
-887 SLLGDELTIIDNK
+887 SLLGDELTIIDDK
-900 DLITDIDAYIL
+900 DLITDIDAYVL

-934 LNKKRGEY
+934 LNKKREEY
-942 YKEVLELKSEGTGA
+942 YKEVLELKSEGTGT

-961 ILKFGSIVTFAAL
+961 ILKFGSMFTLAAL
-974 GLFLLNIKNG
+974 GLFLLNIENG
-984 ISEFRTDPEKMIK
+984 ISDFFKNPKKMIK
-997 EKMIKEKIIPILIN
+997 EKMIPILIN
-1011 DFEELKKDPLAYAT
+1011 NFEELKKDPLAYAT
-1025 KKTSARLGNFVAD
+1025 TKTSARLGNFVAD

-1076 PISSFTYN
+1076 PISSFMYN

-1104 PVVKLGY
+1104 PVVKWGY
-1111 SNIVKPVYNKV
+1111 S
-1122 IKPVAKWGYNNI
+1122 NI

-1163 KPVVKWGYNNTVKP
+1163 KPVVKWGYNTVKPVYNKVIKP

-1208 PASNWISDKYNKA
+1208 PASNWISGKYNKA
-1221 KNWFKKWF
+1221 KSWLKKWF

>member
-61 KNERTEK
+61 KNEQTEK
-68 PKQETESPPDSKEPT
+68 PKQATESPPVSKEPT

-92 FDKDAKGVDFFKKIQ
+92 FDKDARGVDFFKKIQ

-219 EQSIPNST
+219 EQSIPNTT

-282 LIPNESGLKKSTD
+282 LIPEESGLKKSAD
-295 GVIYDATP
+295 GVVYDATP

-364 TRITQRIRVKYVDS
+364 TRITQHIRVKYVDS

-395 SYKVDSISIP
+395 SYKVDSINIP

-415 VTDKNNPIITFIYQ
+415 VIDKNNPIITFIYQ

-436 HFVDEQGTKIQESKT
+436 HFVDEQGTKVQESKT

-499 PSEETKN
+499 PSEGTKN
-506 PVKTTPKKE
+506 PVKTTPKRE

-572 VQEKKDPFLENTGM
+572 VQEKKG
-586 PQEEKKKFLNHIHE
+586 
-600 REVNKQ
+600 
-606 NTGNGVVS
+606 
-614 NVGPFVAN
+614 
-622 HSNAKKTINVEES
+622 
-635 PIFKNTPSIQSS
+635 
-647 SHNVSYNTEETG
+647 
-659 VRDKK
+659 
-664 APFLENT
+664 PFLENT

-681 LNHIHEREVNKQN
+681 LNYIHEREVNKQN
-694 TGTGVVSNVGP
+694 TGNGVVLNVGP
-705 FVANHSSAKKTIN
+705 FVANHSSAKKTIY

-767 FLNYIHEVAKDA
+767 FLNYIHEVAKNA
-779 RTKYGNDQNKINHAI
+779 RTKYGNNQNKINHAI
-794 ANAIAYSAY
+794 ANAIAYRSY
-803 HDSFLQKRTN
+803 SDRMLQRWTN

-819 RNLSKDV
+819 SNLTP
-826 EKLLSDIYNENYYK
+826 DIETIFDNIHRDNNYK
-840 IDFPHLAMPLA
+840 IDFPHLGAPLA
-851 TSEKSVWY
+851 TSEKSGTGY
-859 KEVGKFI
+859 ELLKKVGGFSL
-866 AGLSPLNI
+866 LSRI
-874 VGVTPSDTFFQAN
+874 GISSEDAFFQAN
-887 SLLGDELTIIDNK
+887 SLWGDEMTYLDNK
-900 DLITDIDAYIL
+900 DYITDIDAYIL
-911 KYHPKFKDLPLNE
+911 KYHPDFKDLSLDE
-924 RIEKYYSTDN
+924 RIEKYYSIEKLDE
-934 LNKKRGEY
+934 KRGEY
-942 YKEVLELKSEGTGA
+942 YKQILEMRSEGVGA
-956 NNYST
+956 KQYADV
-961 ILKFGSIVTFAAL
+961 LKVGSILSVATL
-974 GLFLLNIKNG
+974 GLFLLNIKSG
-984 ISEFRTDPEKMIK
+984 ISDFFTDPR
-997 EKMIKEKIIPILIN
+997 KMIKEKIIPSLVN
-1011 DFEELKKDPLAYAT
+1011 NVKELKKDPLAYVGNKIYAP
-1025 KKTSARLGNFVAD
+1025 LGNFVAD
-1038 TIVTAKAVV
+1038 TIVATKSVV

-1056 KIIKPIVNRVVK
+1056 KIIKPIVNRAVK

-1076 PISSFTYN
+1076 PISSFMYN

-1104 PVVKLGY
+1104 PVVKWGY
-1111 SNIVKPVYNKV
+1111 SNIVKPVYNKVIKPVAKWEYNNVVKPVYNKV

-1134 VKPVYNKVIKPVVKW
+1134 VKPVYNKVVRPI
-1149 EYNNIVKPVYNKVI
+1149 YNNIIKPVYNK
-1163 KPVVKWGYNNTVKP
+1163 
-1177 VYNKVIKPVA
+1177 
-1187 KWGYNNVVKPF
+1187 VVKPF

-1221 KNWFKKWF
+1221 KSWFKKWF

>member
-20 SPVASVFALD
+20 SPVASVFASD
-30 NNQSTSNIEKSDEKE
+30 NNQSASNIEKSDEKE
-45 NKNQINSPNN
+45 NKKQINSPNN

-61 KNERTEK
+61 KNEQTEK
-68 PKQETESPPDSKEPT
+68 PKQETESPPVSKEPT

-92 FDKDAKGVDFFKKIQ
+92 FDKDARGVDFFKKIQ

-147 ETYLGKQNNPTTSVK
+147 ETYLGKQNNPTISVK

-194 NDSADWKKNS
+194 NDSVDWKKNS

-219 EQSIPNST
+219 EQSIPNTT

-282 LIPNESGLKKSTD
+282 LIPEESGLKKSTD

-303 KMMALNGSSDLPK
+303 KMMSLNGSSDLPK

-395 SYKVDSISIP
+395 SYKVDSINIP

-415 VTDKNNPIITFIYQ
+415 LIDKNNPIITFIYK

-436 HFVDEQGTKIQESKT
+436 HFVDEQGTKVQESKT

-462 TPNSMDGFITPNKLK
+462 TPDSMDGFITPNKLK

-499 PSEETKN
+499 PSEGTKN
-506 PVKTTPKKE
+506 PVKTTPKRE
-515 VNKQNTGTGVVSNV
+515 VNKQNTGNGVVSNV

-559 SSHNVSYNTKETG
+559 SSHNVSYNTKETR

-586 PQEEKKKFLNHIHE
+586 IQEEKE
-600 REVNKQ
+600 
-606 NTGNGVVS
+606 
-614 NVGPFVAN
+614 
-622 HSNAKKTINVEES
+622 
-635 PIFKNTPSIQSS
+635 
-647 SHNVSYNTEETG
+647 
-659 VRDKK
+659 
-664 APFLENT
+664 
-671 GMTQEEKKKF
+671 
-681 LNHIHEREVNKQN
+681 
-694 TGTGVVSNVGP
+694 
-705 FVANHSSAKKTIN
+705 
-718 VEESPIFKNTP
+718 
-729 SIQSSSHNV
+729 
-738 SYNTEETGVQE
+738 
-749 KKDPFLENT
+749 
-758 GMTQEDKKK
+758 K

-794 ANAIAYSAY
+794 ANAIAYSSY
-803 HDSFLQKRTN
+803 HDSFLQKSTN

-819 RNLSKDV
+819 RNLSEDV
-826 EKLLSDIYNENYYK
+826 EELLKKIYRNKEYS

-859 KEVGKFI
+859 KEFGKFI

-887 SLLGDELTIIDNK
+887 SLLGDELTIIDKK
-900 DLITDIDAYIL
+900 DLITDMDAYIL
-911 KYHPKFKDLPLNE
+911 KYHPKFKDLPLNK

-934 LNKKRGEY
+934 LNKKREEY
-942 YKEVLELKSEGTGA
+942 YKEVLELKSEGSGA
-956 NNYST
+956 NNYSRT
-961 ILKFGSIVTFAAL
+961 LKFGSMLTFAAL

-984 ISEFRTDPEKMIK
+984 ISDFLEDPKK
-997 EKMIKEKIIPILIN
+997 VIKEKIIPSLVN
-1011 DFEELKKDPLAYAT
+1011 NVKELKKDPLAYIG
-1025 KKTSARLGNFVAD
+1025 KKVSAPLGNFVAD
-1038 TIVTAKAVV
+1038 AIVTTKSVV
-1047 TFTANKINN
+1047 TFTAYKINN

-1068 PIYNAVIR
+1068 PIYNAVVR
-1076 PISSFTYN
+1076 PITTFIN
-1084 KVAKPIYNNVVKPV
+1084 NRVVKPLYNNVVKPV
-1098 YNKVIK
+1098 KKWGYNNVIK
-1104 PVVKLGY
+1104 PAYNYVVKPIY
-1111 SNIVKPVYNKV
+1111 NNI
-1122 IKPVAKWGYNNI
+1122 IKPVAKWGYTNI
-1134 VKPVYNKVIKPVVKW
+1134 VKPVYNNVVRPI
-1149 EYNNIVKPVYNKVI
+1149 YNNIFKPVYNNIFKPVYNKV
-1163 KPVVKWGYNNTVKP
+1163 
-1177 VYNKVIKPVA
+1177 A
-1187 KWGYNNVVKPF
+1187 KPF

-1208 PASNWISDKYNKA
+1208 PASNWISDKYNKV
-1221 KNWFKKWF
+1221 KNWF

>member
-1 MQKCR
+1 
-6 KIFIVLFSVFYVIF
+6 
-20 SPVASVFALD
+20 
-30 NNQSTSNIEKSDEKE
+30 
-45 NKNQINSPNN
+45 
-55 SAIIGS
+55 
-61 KNERTEK
+61 
-68 PKQETESPPDSKEPT
+68 
-83 ITNVTVTGD
+83 
-92 FDKDAKGVDFFKKIQ
+92 
-107 INLIGENLTDNNFL
+107 
-121 TKEGLHWS
+121 
-129 DKTTV
+129 
-134 ELIKGVENGFINS
+134 
-147 ETYLGKQNNPTTSVK
+147 
-162 AYSMNVGDS
+162 MNVGDS

-282 LIPNESGLKKSTD
+282 LIPEESGLKKSTD

-395 SYKVDSISIP
+395 SYKVDSINIP

-436 HFVDEQGTKIQESKT
+436 HFVDEQGTKVQESKT

-515 VNKQNTGTGVVSNV
+515 VNKQNTGNEVVSNV

-548 PVSKNAPSIQS
+548 PVSKNAPSMQSSSHTGTGVVSNVGSVVANHSSAKKTINVEESPVSKNTPSIQS

-586 PQEEKKKFLNHIHE
+586 IQEEKKKFLNHIHD

-606 NTGNGVVS
+606 NT
-614 NVGPFVAN
+614 
-622 HSNAKKTINVEES
+622 E
-635 PIFKNTPSIQSS
+635 
-647 SHNVSYNTEETG
+647 
-659 VRDKK
+659 
-664 APFLENT
+664 
-671 GMTQEEKKKF
+671 
-681 LNHIHEREVNKQN
+681 
-694 TGTGVVSNVGP
+694 TGVVSNVGP
-705 FVANHSSAKKTIN
+705 FVANHSSAKKTIY
-718 VEESPIFKNTP
+718 VEEYPVFKNTP

-794 ANAIAYSAY
+794 ANAIAYKAY
-803 HDSFLQKRTN
+803 HDSFLQKNTN

-826 EKLLSDIYNENYYK
+826 EKLLSDIYKESYYK

-900 DLITDIDAYIL
+900 DLITDIDAYVL

-934 LNKKRGEY
+934 LNKKREEY

-961 ILKFGSIVTFAAL
+961 ILKFGSMFTFAAL

-984 ISEFRTDPEKMIK
+984 ISDFLKNPKKMIE
-997 EKMIKEKIIPILIN
+997 EKIIKEKIIPSLIN
-1011 DFEELKKDPLAYAT
+1011 NFEELKKDPLAYAT
-1025 KKTSARLGNFVAD
+1025 KKTSARFGNFVAD

-1084 KVAKPIYNNVVKPV
+1084 KVVKPIYNNVVKPV
-1098 YNKVIK
+1098 YNKVTK
-1104 PVVKLGY
+1104 PVV
-1111 SNIVKPVYNKV
+1111 
-1122 IKPVAKWGYNNI
+1122 KWGYNNI
-1134 VKPVYNKVIKPVVKW
+1134 VKPVYNKAIKPVAKW
-1149 EYNNIVKPVYNKVI
+1149 GYNNIVKPVYNKVI

-1187 KWGYNNVVKPF
+1187 KWGYNNTVKPVYNKVIKPVAKWGYNNVVKPF
-1198 VEPIYNKVIK
+1198 VEPIYNKVVK

>member
-30 NNQSTSNIEKSDEKE
+30 NNQGTSNIEKTDEKE

-61 KNERTEK
+61 KNEQTEK
-68 PKQETESPPDSKEPT
+68 PKQETESPPVSKEPT

-204 GYYSSSRATG
+204 GYYSSSRPTG

-219 EQSIPNST
+219 EQSIPNTT

-282 LIPNESGLKKSTD
+282 LIPEESGLKKSTD

-364 TRITQRIRVKYVDS
+364 TRITQHIRVKYVDS

-395 SYKVDSISIP
+395 SYKVDSINIP

-415 VTDKNNPIITFIYQ
+415 VIDKNNPIITFIYQ

-436 HFVDEQGTKIQESKT
+436 HFVDEQGTKVQESKT

-499 PSEETKN
+499 PSEGTKN
-506 PVKTTPKKE
+506 PVKKTPK
-515 VNKQNTGTGVVSNV
+515 
-529 GSVVANHSSAKKTI
+529 
-543 NVEES
+543 
-548 PVSKNAPSIQS
+548 
-559 SSHNVSYNTKETG
+559 
-572 VQEKKDPFLENTGM
+572 
-586 PQEEKKKFLNHIHE
+586 

-614 NVGPFVAN
+614 NIVPFVAN
-622 HSNAKKTINVEES
+622 RSNAKKTIYVKES
-635 PIFKNTPSIQSS
+635 PVFQNTPSTQSS
-647 SHNVSYNTEETG
+647 FYNVSSNT
-659 VRDKK
+659 K
-664 APFLENT
+664 
-671 GMTQEEKKKF
+671 
-681 LNHIHEREVNKQN
+681 
-694 TGTGVVSNVGP
+694 
-705 FVANHSSAKKTIN
+705 
-718 VEESPIFKNTP
+718 
-729 SIQSSSHNV
+729 
-738 SYNTEETGVQE
+738 ETGVQE

-794 ANAIAYSAY
+794 ANAIAYSSY
-803 HDSFLQKRTN
+803 HDNLLQKSTN

-819 RNLSKDV
+819 RNLREDV
-826 EKLLSDIYNENYYK
+826 EDLLKRIHGEKKYKL
-840 IDFPHLAMPLA
+840 DFPHLAMPLA

-859 KEVGKFI
+859 KEFGKFI

-887 SLLGDELTIIDNK
+887 SL
-900 DLITDIDAYIL
+900 
-911 KYHPKFKDLPLNE
+911 
-924 RIEKYYSTDN
+924 
-934 LNKKRGEY
+934 
-942 YKEVLELKSEGTGA
+942 
-956 NNYST
+956 
-961 ILKFGSIVTFAAL
+961 
-974 GLFLLNIKNG
+974 
-984 ISEFRTDPEKMIK
+984 
-997 EKMIKEKIIPILIN
+997 
-1011 DFEELKKDPLAYAT
+1011 
-1025 KKTSARLGNFVAD
+1025 
-1038 TIVTAKAVV
+1038 
-1047 TFTANKINN
+1047 
-1056 KIIKPIVNRVVK
+1056 
-1068 PIYNAVIR
+1068 
-1076 PISSFTYN
+1076 
-1084 KVAKPIYNNVVKPV
+1084 
-1098 YNKVIK
+1098 
-1104 PVVKLGY
+1104 
-1111 SNIVKPVYNKV
+1111 
-1122 IKPVAKWGYNNI
+1122 
-1134 VKPVYNKVIKPVVKW
+1134 
-1149 EYNNIVKPVYNKVI
+1149 
-1163 KPVVKWGYNNTVKP
+1163 
-1177 VYNKVIKPVA
+1177 
-1187 KWGYNNVVKPF
+1187 
-1198 VEPIYNKVIK
+1198 
-1208 PASNWISDKYNKA
+1208 
-1221 KNWFKKWF
+1221 

>member
-68 PKQETESPPDSKEPT
+68 PKQETESPPVSKEPT

-92 FDKDAKGVDFFKKIQ
+92 FDKDARGVDFFKKIQ

-282 LIPNESGLKKSTD
+282 LIPEESGLKKSTD

-395 SYKVDSISIP
+395 SYKVDSINIP

-436 HFVDEQGTKIQESKT
+436 HFVDEQGTKVQESKT

-515 VNKQNTGTGVVSNV
+515 VNKQNTGNEVVSNV

-548 PVSKNAPSIQS
+548 PVSKNTPSIQS
-559 SSHNVSYNTKETG
+559 SSHNVSYNTK
-572 VQEKKDPFLENTGM
+572 
-586 PQEEKKKFLNHIHE
+586 
-600 REVNKQ
+600 
-606 NTGNGVVS
+606 
-614 NVGPFVAN
+614 
-622 HSNAKKTINVEES
+622 
-635 PIFKNTPSIQSS
+635 
-647 SHNVSYNTEETG
+647 
-659 VRDKK
+659 
-664 APFLENT
+664 
-671 GMTQEEKKKF
+671 
-681 LNHIHEREVNKQN
+681 
-694 TGTGVVSNVGP
+694 
-705 FVANHSSAKKTIN
+705 
-718 VEESPIFKNTP
+718 
-729 SIQSSSHNV
+729 
-738 SYNTEETGVQE
+738 ETGVQE

-794 ANAIAYSAY
+794 ANAIAYKAY
-803 HDSFLQKRTN
+803 HDSFLQKNTN

-826 EKLLSDIYNENYYK
+826 EKLLSDIYKESYYK

-900 DLITDIDAYIL
+900 DLITDIDAYVL

-934 LNKKRGEY
+934 LNKKREEY

-961 ILKFGSIVTFAAL
+961 ILKFGSMFTFAAL

-984 ISEFRTDPEKMIK
+984 ISDFLKNPKKMIE
-997 EKMIKEKIIPILIN
+997 EKIIKEKIIPSLIN
-1011 DFEELKKDPLAYAT
+1011 NFEELKKDPLAYAT
-1025 KKTSARLGNFVAD
+1025 KKTSARFGNFVAD

-1084 KVAKPIYNNVVKPV
+1084 KVVKPIYNNVVKPV
-1098 YNKVIK
+1098 YNKVTK
-1104 PVVKLGY
+1104 PVV
-1111 SNIVKPVYNKV
+1111 
-1122 IKPVAKWGYNNI
+1122 KWGYNNI
-1134 VKPVYNKVIKPVVKW
+1134 VKPVYNKAIKPVAKW
-1149 EYNNIVKPVYNKVI
+1149 GYNNIVKPVYNKVI

-1198 VEPIYNKVIK
+1198 VEPIYNKVVK

>member
-30 NNQSTSNIEKSDEKE
+30 NNQSASNIEKSDEKE

-61 KNERTEK
+61 KNEQTEK

-92 FDKDAKGVDFFKKIQ
+92 FDKDARGVDFFKKIQ

-282 LIPNESGLKKSTD
+282 IIPEESGLKKSTD

-364 TRITQRIRVKYVDS
+364 TRITQHIRVKYVDS
-378 SGKELKKEEH
+378 NGKELKKEEH

-395 SYKVDSISIP
+395 SYKVDSINIP

-415 VTDKNNPIITFIYQ
+415 VIDKNNPIITFIYQ

-436 HFVDEQGTKIQESKT
+436 HFVDEQGTKVQESKT

-499 PSEETKN
+499 PSEGTKN
-506 PVKTTPKKE
+506 PVKTTPKRE
-515 VNKQNTGTGVVSNV
+515 VNKQNTGNGVVSNV

-572 VQEKKDPFLENTGM
+572 VQEKKDPFLESTGM

-635 PIFKNTPSIQSS
+635 PVSKNAPSIQSS
-647 SHNVSYNTEETG
+647 SHNVSY
-659 VRDKK
+659 K
-664 APFLENT
+664 
-671 GMTQEEKKKF
+671 
-681 LNHIHEREVNKQN
+681 
-694 TGTGVVSNVGP
+694 
-705 FVANHSSAKKTIN
+705 
-718 VEESPIFKNTP
+718 
-729 SIQSSSHNV
+729 
-738 SYNTEETGVQE
+738 TEETGVQE
-749 KKDPFLENT
+749 KKRSIFRKYWYDP
-758 GMTQEDKKK
+758 
-767 FLNYIHEVAKDA
+767 
-779 RTKYGNDQNKINHAI
+779 R
-794 ANAIAYSAY
+794 
-803 HDSFLQKRTN
+803 R
-813 DFGEKP
+813 
-819 RNLSKDV
+819 
-826 EKLLSDIYNENYYK
+826 
-840 IDFPHLAMPLA
+840 
-851 TSEKSVWY
+851 
-859 KEVGKFI
+859 
-866 AGLSPLNI
+866 
-874 VGVTPSDTFFQAN
+874 
-887 SLLGDELTIIDNK
+887 
-900 DLITDIDAYIL
+900 
-911 KYHPKFKDLPLNE
+911 
-924 RIEKYYSTDN
+924 
-934 LNKKRGEY
+934 
-942 YKEVLELKSEGTGA
+942 
-956 NNYST
+956 
-961 ILKFGSIVTFAAL
+961 
-974 GLFLLNIKNG
+974 
-984 ISEFRTDPEKMIK
+984 
-997 EKMIKEKIIPILIN
+997 KEKIL
-1011 DFEELKKDPLAYAT
+1011 EL
-1025 KKTSARLGNFVAD
+1025 
-1038 TIVTAKAVV
+1038 
-1047 TFTANKINN
+1047 
-1056 KIIKPIVNRVVK
+1056 
-1068 PIYNAVIR
+1068 
-1076 PISSFTYN
+1076 
-1084 KVAKPIYNNVVKPV
+1084 
-1098 YNKVIK
+1098 
-1104 PVVKLGY
+1104 Y
-1111 SNIVKPVYNKV
+1111 S
-1122 IKPVAKWGYNNI
+1122 
-1134 VKPVYNKVIKPVVKW
+1134 
-1149 EYNNIVKPVYNKVI
+1149 
-1163 KPVVKWGYNNTVKP
+1163 
-1177 VYNKVIKPVA
+1177 
-1187 KWGYNNVVKPF
+1187 
-1198 VEPIYNKVIK
+1198 
-1208 PASNWISDKYNKA
+1208 
-1221 KNWFKKWF
+1221 

>member
-395 SYKVDSISIP
+395 SYKVDSINIP

-415 VTDKNNPIITFIYQ
+415 VIDKNNPIITFIYQ

-436 HFVDEQGTKIQESKT
+436 HFVDEQGTKVQESKT

-515 VNKQNTGTGVVSNV
+515 VNKQNTGNEVVSNV
-529 GSVVANHSSAKKTI
+529 GPLVANHSSAKKTI

-548 PVSKNAPSIQS
+548 PVSKNTPSIQS

-586 PQEEKKKFLNHIHE
+586 PQEEKKKFLNHIHD

-606 NTGNGVVS
+606 NM
-614 NVGPFVAN
+614 
-622 HSNAKKTINVEES
+622 E
-635 PIFKNTPSIQSS
+635 
-647 SHNVSYNTEETG
+647 
-659 VRDKK
+659 
-664 APFLENT
+664 
-671 GMTQEEKKKF
+671 
-681 LNHIHEREVNKQN
+681 
-694 TGTGVVSNVGP
+694 TGVVSNVGP
-705 FVANHSSAKKTIN
+705 FVANHSSAKKTIY
-718 VEESPIFKNTP
+718 VEEYPVFKNTP

-794 ANAIAYSAY
+794 ANAIAYKAY
-803 HDSFLQKRTN
+803 HDSFLQKNTN

-826 EKLLSDIYNENYYK
+826 EKLLSDIYKESYYK

-900 DLITDIDAYIL
+900 DLITDIDAYVL

-934 LNKKRGEY
+934 LNKKREEY

-961 ILKFGSIVTFAAL
+961 ILKFGSMFTLAAL

-984 ISEFRTDPEKMIK
+984 ISDFLKNPKKMIE
-997 EKMIKEKIIPILIN
+997 EKIIKEKIIPSLIN
-1011 DFEELKKDPLAYAT
+1011 NFEELKKDPLAYAT
-1025 KKTSARLGNFVAD
+1025 KKTSARFGNFVAD

-1098 YNKVIK
+1098 YNKVTK
-1104 PVVKLGY
+1104 PVV
-1111 SNIVKPVYNKV
+1111 
-1122 IKPVAKWGYNNI
+1122 KWGYNNI
-1134 VKPVYNKVIKPVVKW
+1134 VKPVYNKA
-1149 EYNNIVKPVYNKVI
+1149 
-1163 KPVVKWGYNNTVKP
+1163 
-1177 VYNKVIKPVA
+1177 IKPVA

-1198 VEPIYNKVIK
+1198 VEPIYNKVVK

>member
-529 GSVVANHSSAKKTI
+529 GPFVANHSSAKKTI

-548 PVSKNAPSIQS
+548 PIFKNTPSIQS
-559 SSHNVSYNTKETG
+559 SSHNVSYNTEETG

-671 GMTQEEKKKF
+671 GMTQE
-681 LNHIHEREVNKQN
+681 
-694 TGTGVVSNVGP
+694 
-705 FVANHSSAKKTIN
+705 
-718 VEESPIFKNTP
+718 
-729 SIQSSSHNV
+729 
-738 SYNTEETGVQE
+738 
-749 KKDPFLENT
+749 
-758 GMTQEDKKK
+758 DKKK

-819 RNLSKDV
+819 RNLSEDV

-1134 VKPVYNKVIKPVVKW
+1134 VKPVYNKVIKPV
-1149 EYNNIVKPVYNKVI
+1149 
-1163 KPVVKWGYNNTVKP
+1163 
-1177 VYNKVIKPVA
+1177 A

-1208 PASNWISDKYNKA
+1208 PTSNWISDKYNKA

>member
-1 MQKCR
+1 
-6 KIFIVLFSVFYVIF
+6 
-20 SPVASVFALD
+20 
-30 NNQSTSNIEKSDEKE
+30 
-45 NKNQINSPNN
+45 
-55 SAIIGS
+55 
-61 KNERTEK
+61 
-68 PKQETESPPDSKEPT
+68 
-83 ITNVTVTGD
+83 
-92 FDKDAKGVDFFKKIQ
+92 
-107 INLIGENLTDNNFL
+107 
-121 TKEGLHWS
+121 
-129 DKTTV
+129 
-134 ELIKGVENGFINS
+134 
-147 ETYLGKQNNPTTSVK
+147 
-162 AYSMNVGDS
+162 
-171 GRINYVGKTKSGVDL
+171 
-186 DLIWTVTG
+186 
-194 NDSADWKKNS
+194 
-204 GYYSSSRATG
+204 
-214 LAFTG
+214 
-219 EQSIPNST
+219 
-227 GNSIVV
+227 
-233 LYTEANTLGL
+233 
-243 HYKIVKHGTLDEQP
+243 
-257 VILSFISTDI
+257 
-267 DAAQGVQTDLANIVE
+267 
-282 LIPNESGLKKSTD
+282 
-295 GVIYDATP
+295 
-303 KMMALNGSSDLPK
+303 
-316 GGYLGAGFLSSFN
+316 
-329 YTFYSPAPPRFNN
+329 
-342 SYDYALGVRY
+342 
-352 DIFGSSLQADIL
+352 
-364 TRITQRIRVKYVDS
+364 
-378 SGKELKKEEH
+378 
-388 YSGFTDK
+388 
-395 SYKVDSISIP
+395 
-405 KYRLVNIDKN
+405 
-415 VTDKNNPIITFIYQ
+415 
-429 PEHKVTL
+429 
-436 HFVDEQGTKIQESKT
+436 
-451 FTVLEGQTISY
+451 
-462 TPNSMDGFITPNKLK
+462 MDGFITPNKLK

-499 PSEETKN
+499 PSEGTKN
-506 PVKTTPKKE
+506 PVKTTPK
-515 VNKQNTGTGVVSNV
+515 
-529 GSVVANHSSAKKTI
+529 
-543 NVEES
+543 
-548 PVSKNAPSIQS
+548 
-559 SSHNVSYNTKETG
+559 
-572 VQEKKDPFLENTGM
+572 
-586 PQEEKKKFLNHIHE
+586 

-614 NVGPFVAN
+614 NIVPFVTN
-622 HSNAKKTINVEES
+622 RSSAKKTIYVEES

-647 SHNVSYNTEETG
+647 SHNVSY
-659 VRDKK
+659 K
-664 APFLENT
+664 
-671 GMTQEEKKKF
+671 
-681 LNHIHEREVNKQN
+681 
-694 TGTGVVSNVGP
+694 
-705 FVANHSSAKKTIN
+705 
-718 VEESPIFKNTP
+718 
-729 SIQSSSHNV
+729 
-738 SYNTEETGVQE
+738 TEETGVQE

-758 GMTQEDKKK
+758 GITQEDKKK

-794 ANAIAYSAY
+794 ANAIAYRAY
-803 HDSFLQKRTN
+803 HNNFLQKSTN

-819 RNLSKDV
+819 ENLTEDMEELLKNIHED
-826 EKLLSDIYNENYYK
+826 KLYK
-840 IDFPHLAMPLA
+840 LDFPHLAMPLA
-851 TSEKSVWY
+851 TAEKSVWY

-1076 PISSFTYN
+1076 PISSFMYN

-1104 PVVKLGY
+1104 PVVKWGY
-1111 SNIVKPVYNKV
+1111 S
-1122 IKPVAKWGYNNI
+1122 NI

-1149 EYNNIVKPVYNKVI
+1149 EYNNV
-1163 KPVVKWGYNNTVKP
+1163 VKP

>member
-1 MQKCR
+1 
-6 KIFIVLFSVFYVIF
+6 
-20 SPVASVFALD
+20 
-30 NNQSTSNIEKSDEKE
+30 
-45 NKNQINSPNN
+45 
-55 SAIIGS
+55 
-61 KNERTEK
+61 
-68 PKQETESPPDSKEPT
+68 
-83 ITNVTVTGD
+83 
-92 FDKDAKGVDFFKKIQ
+92 
-107 INLIGENLTDNNFL
+107 
-121 TKEGLHWS
+121 
-129 DKTTV
+129 
-134 ELIKGVENGFINS
+134 
-147 ETYLGKQNNPTTSVK
+147 
-162 AYSMNVGDS
+162 MNVGDS

-282 LIPNESGLKKSTD
+282 LIPEESGLKKSTD

-395 SYKVDSISIP
+395 SYKVDSINIP

-436 HFVDEQGTKIQESKT
+436 HFVDEQGTKVQESKT

-515 VNKQNTGTGVVSNV
+515 VNKQNTGNEVVSNV

-548 PVSKNAPSIQS
+548 PVSKNTPSIQS

-586 PQEEKKKFLNHIHE
+586 IQEEKKKFLNHIHD

-606 NTGNGVVS
+606 NT
-614 NVGPFVAN
+614 
-622 HSNAKKTINVEES
+622 E
-635 PIFKNTPSIQSS
+635 
-647 SHNVSYNTEETG
+647 
-659 VRDKK
+659 
-664 APFLENT
+664 
-671 GMTQEEKKKF
+671 
-681 LNHIHEREVNKQN
+681 
-694 TGTGVVSNVGP
+694 TGVVSNVGP
-705 FVANHSSAKKTIN
+705 FVANHSSAKKTIY
-718 VEESPIFKNTP
+718 VEEYPVFKNTP

-794 ANAIAYSAY
+794 ANAIAYKAY
-803 HDSFLQKRTN
+803 HDSFLQKNTN

-826 EKLLSDIYNENYYK
+826 EKLLSDIYKESYYK

-900 DLITDIDAYIL
+900 DLITDIDAYVL

-934 LNKKRGEY
+934 LNKKREEY

-961 ILKFGSIVTFAAL
+961 ILKFGSMFTFAAL

-984 ISEFRTDPEKMIK
+984 ISDFLKNPKKMIE
-997 EKMIKEKIIPILIN
+997 EKIIKEKIIPSLIN
-1011 DFEELKKDPLAYAT
+1011 NFEELKKDPLAYAT
-1025 KKTSARLGNFVAD
+1025 KKTSARFGNFVAD

-1084 KVAKPIYNNVVKPV
+1084 KVVKPIYNNVVKPV
-1098 YNKVIK
+1098 YNKVTK
-1104 PVVKLGY
+1104 PVV
-1111 SNIVKPVYNKV
+1111 
-1122 IKPVAKWGYNNI
+1122 KWGYNNI
-1134 VKPVYNKVIKPVVKW
+1134 VKPVYNKA
-1149 EYNNIVKPVYNKVI
+1149 
-1163 KPVVKWGYNNTVKP
+1163 
-1177 VYNKVIKPVA
+1177 IKPVA

-1198 VEPIYNKVIK
+1198 VEPIYNKVVK

>member
-6 KIFIVLFSVFYVIF
+6 KICIVLFSVFYLIF
-20 SPVASVFALD
+20 SPVASVFALE
-30 NNQSTSNIEKSDEKE
+30 NNQSISNKEEADKKE
-45 NKNQINSPNN
+45 NKNQITSPNN

-61 KNERTEK
+61 KNEQTEK
-68 PKQETESPPDSKEPT
+68 PKQETGSPPVSKEPT

-147 ETYLGKQNNPTTSVK
+147 KTYLGKQNNPTTSVK

-204 GYYSSSRATG
+204 GYYSSSRPTG

-219 EQSIPNST
+219 EQSIPNTT

-282 LIPNESGLKKSTD
+282 LIPKESGLKKSTD

-303 KMMALNGSSDLPK
+303 KMMSLNGSSDLPK

-364 TRITQRIRVKYVDS
+364 TRITQHIRVKYVDS

-395 SYKVDSISIP
+395 SYKVDSINIP

-415 VTDKNNPIITFIYQ
+415 VIDKNNPIITFVYQ

-436 HFVDEQGTKIQESKT
+436 HFVDEQGTKVQESKT

-499 PSEETKN
+499 PSEGTKN
-506 PVKTTPKKE
+506 PVKKTPKRE
-515 VNKQNTGTGVVSNV
+515 VNKQNTGNGVVSNV
-529 GSVVANHSSAKKTI
+529 GSFVTNRSSAKKTI
-543 NVEES
+543 YVKES
-548 PVSKNAPSIQS
+548 PVFQNTPSTQS
-559 SSHNVSYNTKETG
+559 SFYNVSSNTKETG

-586 PQEEKKKFLNHIHE
+586 
-600 REVNKQ
+600 
-606 NTGNGVVS
+606 
-614 NVGPFVAN
+614 
-622 HSNAKKTINVEES
+622 
-635 PIFKNTPSIQSS
+635 
-647 SHNVSYNTEETG
+647 
-659 VRDKK
+659 
-664 APFLENT
+664 
-671 GMTQEEKKKF
+671 TQEEK
-681 LNHIHEREVNKQN
+681 E
-694 TGTGVVSNVGP
+694 
-705 FVANHSSAKKTIN
+705 
-718 VEESPIFKNTP
+718 
-729 SIQSSSHNV
+729 
-738 SYNTEETGVQE
+738 
-749 KKDPFLENT
+749 
-758 GMTQEDKKK
+758 K

-794 ANAIAYSAY
+794 ANAIAYSTY
-803 HDSFLQKRTN
+803 HNNFLQKSTN

-826 EKLLSDIYNENYYK
+826 EDLLSEIYTYSKYK

-859 KEVGKFI
+859 KEFGKFI
-866 AGLSPLNI
+866 AGLSPLSI
-874 VGVTPSDTFFQAN
+874 VGITPSDTFFQAN
-887 SLLGDELTIIDNK
+887 SLLGDELTIIDKK
-900 DLITDIDAYIL
+900 DLITDMDAYVL

-934 LNKKRGEY
+934 LNKKREEY

-961 ILKFGSIVTFAAL
+961 ILKFGSMFTFAAL

-984 ISEFRTDPEKMIK
+984 ISDFLDDPR
-997 EKMIKEKIIPILIN
+997 KMIKEKIIPSIVNNVIE
-1011 DFEELKKDPLAYAT
+1011 FKKNPLAYIGNKIFAP
-1025 KKTSARLGNFVAD
+1025 LGNFVVGA
-1038 TIVTAKAVV
+1038 TLTTMSVV

-1076 PISSFTYN
+1076 PISSFVYN

-1104 PVVKLGY
+1104 PVVKWGY
-1111 SNIVKPVYNKV
+1111 S
-1122 IKPVAKWGYNNI
+1122 
-1134 VKPVYNKVIKPVVKW
+1134 
-1149 EYNNIVKPVYNKVI
+1149 NIVKPVYNKVI
-1163 KPVVKWGYNNTVKP
+1163 KPVVKWGYNNIVKP
-1177 VYNKVIKPVA
+1177 VYNKGIKPVV
-1187 KWGYNNVVKPF
+1187 KWGYNNVVEPIYNSIFKPIYNNVAKPIYNNIFKPIYNNVAKPF
-1198 VEPIYNKVIK
+1198 VEPIYNNLIK
-1208 PASNWISDKYNKA
+1208 PAGNWMSDKYNKA
-1221 KNWFKKWF
+1221 SNWMYNKAKYWFKR